1 MSNLSLMYRPSDKD
15 HSNYLGINVLAMP
28 FLVDFKSHHTAIY
41 PVAEQV
47 LFYLEGK
54 AGTYTPYTYAFNK
67 YAQNGYNNSAF
78 AGMFRFIMRVL
89 EHRNYEQPSFRIED
103 DIKFLAEELVEA
115 AVMDLWVR
123 EGQYQATATP
133 DEQAYAVSL
142 KDKAVNLFN
151 VSANHGYYQNSYRLK
166 LAEGEA
172 YPLTPELML
181 NAQGPVTIYPAGAKN
196 YINDGEFIKSQT
208 AMDLF
213 WANRHAEEAAHAL
226 KNFKPIIPSKKEIP
240 AHLIQI
246 DMTVSKQE
254 REALGNY
261 WEQAEDQL
269 EGALKMFMQNNPNIQ
284 PNPIKTSDVYALA
297 QQMAMQG
304 GNYMQPAMMP
314 VAGAVAPQMA
324 FPQAVAPQGIPMA
337 PMGMVQ
343 QPMSMYGQPV
353 MGMCMQPMVQ
363 QLPMGVPNG
372 MTPAQQQMLIQQ
384 QQAQGQLQNAQRPI
398 NPIQQQ
404 LLQNVPLQN
413 TPPSQHRMQMQPNS
427 VLARNAQAASMASAQ
442 VAPHQYVQPQMPVQ
456 QVQQP
461 PMQQYVQPQPPL
473 VANMYMAD
481 GSVGQVPLV
490 TGNLALAGS
499 AKEENVGQR
508 VITEQDLIA
517 PNPYAKQ
524 RKRYQ
529 ASREEYA
536 NNPTQKPV
544 ARTQV
549 NESAGKSEDPYFM
562 NGFKNYAGKGR
573 KKSHRVQVNTDAL
586 NQALMQQ
593 SQSGMTEAE
602 FEHQQWL
609 ARQQAMQA
617 QQQVVIQQQQQL
629 QSPVVPQVPQVQV
642 AVPETQEKLVSKPVK
657 HYAPF
662 AMANAMLEGKQDEVK
677 PIATSHLEMQNGEI
691 TQVIDSASD
700 DFVAATGFDAGAKVK
715 KWKRMWASDAVNF
728 GLPDEML
735 DKPLASI
742 MPTETLNAL
751 GIDANGQPITK
762 AFVVDVDE
770 DEMMEGVTYMET
782 RFSYKGK
789 RKVPVVR
796 EVVGICRM
804 RNLAKE
810 DTQPVPPTPSDKATN
825 KPVQVI
831 EPITQET
838 PATEVADIV
847 NQTVVDGD
855 EWAKVIATDNVAA
868 PVGHPNNP
876 NWAQG
881 NVPGGAF
888 AIDYDPRED
897 NGRSLIDVLMKEDY
911 DDFTPPAPGSWYTPA
926 SQANVPSPVV
936 DQPTPNTEK
945 VSEEDIPEVLREEI
959 FNEED
964 NDESVKEDKDEATD
978 TVVENTDDTVET
990 TSAEGD
996 EVVDEVESVD
1006 EFDPFADID
1015 NTGFKFKGHIT
1026 EYNDHLALVVEDE
1039 EAYPERV
1046 PLYGYRPNWW
1056 DDNKYGV
1063 FTHYLKRVFDSYLV
1077 YTETDGYRQI
1087 LVKRVEEIEVDEN
1100 LHMLPVLL
1108 NHADS
1113 LNVEERKLRDDEVNE
1128 RAKIEIETSEKL
1140 KQLQESEMLE
1150 YLQNKESLGAP
1161 VVVENFVLDTTIEG
1175 MLHDTHTRMLD
1186 AKRKE
1191 TNKDKHVFTFPYYL
1205 MRDFI
1210 HVEDIRKPMKE
1221 VLLEIDDVDE
1231 FVEWYHKYTKV
1242 IPGIIKT
1249 YINSMFTSEVNDV
1262 LKARLGMNIGVDNGI
1277 SDYDDLKDHLRT
1289 TKGDHYW
1296 EEIVKPLLDEWV
1308 TAFFIIPD
1316 DTITQAWFENAPEGE
1331 LENPENYYAGEVNTV
1346 LPAGVLT
1353 VAVDY
1358 SAEELGLDTI
1368 HKGQVILIQEGDFS
1382 FLISALQK
1390 VYRATEDVYQY
1401 VYLVTNDG
1409 FSFRVS
1415 KNVYNQNAFA
1425 LTSLNE
1431 L

>member
-1 MSNLSLMYRPSDKD
+1 MSNLQLMYRPSNQDN
-15 HSNYLGINVLAMP
+15 SNYLGINVLAMP

-115 AVMDLWVR
+115 AVMDLWIR
-123 EGQYQATATP
+123 EGQYQATATA

-151 VSANHGYYQNSYRLK
+151 ISANHGYYQNSYNLK
-166 LAEGEA
+166 LRDGEA

-181 NAQGPVTIYPAGAKN
+181 NAQVPVTLYPAGAKN
-196 YINDGEFIKSQT
+196 YINDGEFIKGQT

-254 REALGNY
+254 REALGDY

-269 EGALKMFMQNNPNIQ
+269 EGALKMFMQNNPGVT

-297 QQMAMQG
+297 QQMAMQE
-304 GNYMQPAMMP
+304 GNYIQQPMIPVVGAM
-314 VAGAVAPQMA
+314 APQMA
-324 FPQAVAPQGIPMA
+324 FPGAYPQMPVMQ

-343 QPMSMYGQPV
+343 QPIMQPM
-353 MGMCMQPMVQ
+353 MGMQPMQPMVQ
-363 QLPMGVPNG
+363 QMPMGAPNG
-372 MTPAQQQMLIQQ
+372 MTPTQQQMLIQQ
-384 QQAQGQLQNAQRPI
+384 QQAQGQLQNAQRPT

-442 VAPHQYVQPQMPVQ
+442 VAPQQQYVQQPM
-456 QVQQP
+456 VQQP
-461 PMQQYVQPQPPL
+461 PMQQYVQPQSPL

-499 AKEENVGQR
+499 VKEESVGQR
-508 VITEQDLIA
+508 VITEQDLVA
-517 PNPYAKQ
+517 SNPYAKQ

-536 NNPTQKPV
+536 NQPAQKPV

-573 KKSHRVQVNTDAL
+573 KKGHRVQVDADAL
-586 NQALMQQ
+586 NQALMHQ
-593 SQSGMTEAE
+593 SQSGMTQAE
-602 FEHQQWL
+602 YEHQQWL
-609 ARQQAMQA
+609 ARQQAA
-617 QQQVVIQQQQQL
+617 QQQAVAVPVVQQTIPQ
-629 QSPVVPQVPQVQV
+629 PVTVVPQVPVQVTQEQV

-804 RNLAKE
+804 RNLVKE
-810 DTQPVPPTPSDKATN
+810 ETQPVPPTPSDKPTAKT
-825 KPVQVI
+825 VQVI
-831 EPITQET
+831 VPVTQTEA
-838 PATEVADIV
+838 ATEVVDIV

-888 AIDYDPRED
+888 AIDYDPREN

-911 DDFTPPAPGSWYTPA
+911 DDYAAPAPGSWYTPA
-926 SQANVPSPVV
+926 NQATTTPVV
-936 DQPTPNTEK
+936 NQPTPDTEE
-945 VSEEDIPEVLREEI
+945 VSEEDIPEVLREETPSK
-959 FNEED
+959 ED
-964 NDESVKEDKDEATD
+964 NDESVKEDKDEPTVVEKATD
-978 TVVENTDDTVET
+978 TVVENTDDTV
-990 TSAEGD
+990 D
-996 EVVDEVESVD
+996 EVVDEGE
-1006 EFDPFADID
+1006 EAFDPFADID

-1026 EYNDHLALVVEDE
+1026 EYNDHLALVVGDE

-1113 LNVEERKLRDDEVNE
+1113 LSVEERKLRDDEVNE

-1231 FVEWYHKYTKV
+1231 FVEWYHKYAKV

-1353 VAVDY
+1353 VAIDY
-1358 SAEELGLDTI
+1358 SAEELGLDKI
-1368 HKGQVILIQEGDFS
+1368 HKGQVVLIQEGEFS

-1390 VYRATEDVYQY
+1390 VYRVTEDVYQY

-1425 LTSLNE
+1425 LTSQNE

>member
-1 MSNLSLMYRPSDKD
+1 MSNLQLMFRPSDKD
-15 HSNYLGINVLAMP
+15 HLNYLGINVLSMP
-28 FLVDFKSHHTAIY
+28 FLVDFKSHQTAIY

-54 AGTYTPYTYAFNK
+54 AATYTPYTYAFNK

-78 AGMFRFIMRVL
+78 AGMLRFIMRIL
-89 EHRNYEQPSFRIED
+89 EHRNQEQPSFRIED
-103 DIKFLAEELVEA
+103 DIKHLAEELVEA
-115 AVMDLWVR
+115 AVMDLWAR
-123 EGQYQATATP
+123 EGQYNATATP
-133 DEQAYAVSL
+133 DEHNYALSL
-142 KDKAVNLFN
+142 KDKATNLFN
-151 VSANHGYYQNSYRLK
+151 ISLRDKRYQNNIQTFINK
-166 LAEGEA
+166 GEG

-181 NAQGPVTIYPAGAKN
+181 NAQVPVTMYPAGAKN
-196 YINDGEFIKSQT
+196 WINDGEFIKGQT
-208 AMDLF
+208 AFDLF
-213 WANRHAEEAAHAL
+213 WANRQAVETAIAMQNA
-226 KNFKPIIPSKKEIP
+226 KPNYPTRSEIP
-240 AHLIQI
+240 AHLIRV
-246 DMTVSKQE
+246 DMNVPKKE
-254 REALGNY
+254 LEALGDY
-261 WEQAEDQL
+261 WDMAIEQL
-269 EGALKMFMQNNPNIQ
+269 EGELKMFMQNNPNIQ

-297 QQMAMQG
+297 QQMYAQG
-304 GNYMQPAMMP
+304 GNYMQPQMMS
-314 VAGAVAPQMA
+314 VAGAIAPQMA
-324 FPQAVAPQGIPMA
+324 FPQA
-337 PMGMVQ
+337 PMGYPQAMPQ
-343 QPMSMYGQPV
+343 
-353 MGMCMQPMVQ
+353 MGMMPQAMGMPMQPMMQ
-363 QLPMGVPNG
+363 PMTV
-372 MTPAQQQMLIQQ
+372 AQQQMLIQQ
-384 QQAQGQLQNAQRPI
+384 QQAQGQLQNARQPI
-398 NPIQQQ
+398 NPLQQQ

-427 VLARNAQAASMASAQ
+427 VLARNAQNASMASAQ
-442 VAPHQYVQPQMPVQ
+442 VAPQPYGQQYVQQPMMIQQQMPVQ
-456 QVQQP
+456 PQQ
-461 PMQQYVQPQPPL
+461 PL

-490 TGNLALAGS
+490 TGNLSLAGS
-499 AKEENVGQR
+499 VKEESVGQR
-508 VITEQDLIA
+508 VITEQDLIT

-544 ARTQV
+544 AKTQV
-549 NESAGKSEDPYFM
+549 NESAGKSEDPYFL

-573 KKSHRVQVNTDAL
+573 KKKHRVQVDTDAL

-602 FEHQQWL
+602 YGHQQWI
-609 ARQQAMQA
+609 ARQQAMQVQQTVPA
-617 QQQVVIQQQQQL
+617 QAVPVVQQ
-629 QSPVVPQVPQVQV
+629 PVVPMVPNVVPVAQEQV
-642 AVPETQEKLVSKPVK
+642 AVPVTEEKLVSKTVK

-691 TQVIDSASD
+691 TQVIDEASD
-700 DFVAATGFDAGAKVK
+700 SFVAATGFDAGAKVK

-751 GIDANGQPITK
+751 GVDANGQPITK

-770 DEMMEGVTYMET
+770 DEAMDGVHYMET

-804 RNLAKE
+804 RNVVKE
-810 DTQPVPPTPSDKATN
+810 DIKPVPPTPTPTVKAESVKAVTGT
-825 KPVQVI
+825 VV
-831 EPITQET
+831 
-838 PATEVADIV
+838 PAVEDLVK
-847 NQTVVDGD
+847 QTVVDGG
-855 EWAKVIATDNVAA
+855 EWSEVLATDNVAA
-868 PVGHPNNP
+868 PVGHPNDP
-876 NWAQG
+876 NWATKG
-881 NVPGGAF
+881 NGSF
-888 AIDYDPRED
+888 TIDYDPKD
-897 NGRSLIDVLMKEDY
+897 SSRSLIDVMMQEDY
-911 DDFTPPAPGSWYTPA
+911 DTPVLPAPGSWYTPA
-926 SQANVPSPVV
+926 GQATTSSPVIN
-936 DQPTPNTEK
+936 QPTPNAVDEIP
-945 VSEEDIPEVLREEI
+945 VEEDIPEVLRVETPSK
-959 FNEED
+959 ED
-964 NDESVKEDKDEATD
+964 NEESVKPEVRDTTDTVKATD
-978 TVVENTDDTVET
+978 VVENTDDTV
-990 TSAEGD
+990 D
-996 EVVDEVESVD
+996 EVVDEVDEAVD

-1015 NTGFKFKGHIT
+1015 NTGFKFKGHVT

-1077 YTETDGYRQI
+1077 YTETHGYQQI

-1113 LNVEERKLRDDEVNE
+1113 LSVEERKLRDDKVNE
-1128 RAKIEIETSEKL
+1128 LAKIEIETSEKL

-1150 YLQNKESLGAP
+1150 YLENKESLGVP
-1161 VVVENFVLDTTIEG
+1161 VVAENFVLDTTIEG

-1191 TNKDKHVFTFPYYL
+1191 NNKDKHVFTFPYYL

-1231 FVEWYHKYTKV
+1231 FVDWYHKYSKV

-1262 LKARLGMNIGVDNGI
+1262 LKARLGANMNVDNGI
-1277 SDYDDLKDHLRT
+1277 LDYEDLKDHLRLS
-1289 TKGDHYW
+1289 KGDHYW

-1308 TAFFIIPD
+1308 AAFFIIPD

-1331 LENPENYYAGEVNTV
+1331 IEHPEDYYAGEVNTV

-1353 VAVDY
+1353 VAIDY

-1390 VYRATEDVYQY
+1390 VYRTTEDVYQY

>member
-1 MSNLSLMYRPSDKD
+1 MSNLQLMYRPSNQDN
-15 HSNYLGINVLAMP
+15 SNYLGINVLAMP

-54 AGTYTPYTYAFNK
+54 VGTYTPYTYAFNK

-115 AVMDLWVR
+115 AVMDLWIR
-123 EGQYQATATP
+123 EGQYQATAKP

-151 VSANHGYYQNSYRLK
+151 ISANHGYYQNSYQLK
-166 LAEGEA
+166 LRDGEA

-181 NAQGPVTIYPAGAKN
+181 NAQVPVTLYPAGAKN
-196 YINDGEFIKSQT
+196 YINDGEFIKGQT

-254 REALGNY
+254 REALGDY

-269 EGALKMFMQNNPNIQ
+269 EGALKMFMQNNPGVT

-304 GNYMQPAMMP
+304 GNYIQQPMMP
-314 VAGAVAPQMA
+314 VAGTVAPQMA
-324 FPQAVAPQGIPMA
+324 FPGAYPQMPVMQ

-343 QPMSMYGQPV
+343 QPMMQPM
-353 MGMCMQPMVQ
+353 MGMQPMQPMVQ
-363 QLPMGVPNG
+363 QL
-372 MTPAQQQMLIQQ
+372 TPAQQQMLIQQ
-384 QQAQGQLQNAQRPI
+384 QQAQGQLQNAGRPI

-442 VAPHQYVQPQMPVQ
+442 VAPQQYVQPQMPVQ

-461 PMQQYVQPQPPL
+461 VIQQPL

-499 AKEENVGQR
+499 VKEENVGQR
-508 VITEQDLIA
+508 VITEQDLVA
-517 PNPYAKQ
+517 PNPYVKQ

-536 NNPTQKPV
+536 NQPTQKPV

-573 KKSHRVQVNTDAL
+573 KKGHRVQVDTDAL

-602 FEHQQWL
+602 YEHQQWL
-609 ARQQAMQA
+609 LRQEAIEAQLQVQQAQI
-617 QQQVVIQQQQQL
+617 QTQQLVQQVQI
-629 QSPVVPQVPQVQV
+629 

-700 DFVAATGFDAGAKVK
+700 DFVATTGFDAGAKVK

-728 GLPDEML
+728 GLPDDML

-810 DTQPVPPTPSDKATN
+810 ETQPVPPTPSDKATA

-831 EPITQET
+831 GSVTQTEA
-838 PATEVADIV
+838 ATEVADIV

-868 PVGHPNNP
+868 PVGPANNP

-911 DDFTPPAPGSWYTPA
+911 DDYAAPAPGSWYTPA
-926 SQANVPSPVV
+926 NQATTTPVV
-936 DQPTPNTEK
+936 NQPTPNTEA
-945 VSEEDIPEVLREEI
+945 EDIPEVLREETPSK
-959 FNEED
+959 ED
-964 NDESVKEDKDEATD
+964 NDELVKPETVNDTTEEVSEATD
-978 TVVENTDDTVET
+978 VVENTDDTV
-990 TSAEGD
+990 D
-996 EVVDEVESVD
+996 EAVDEVD

-1056 DDNKYGV
+1056 DDTKYGV

-1113 LNVEERKLRDDEVNE
+1113 LSVEERKFRDDEVNE

-1161 VVVENFVLDTTIEG
+1161 VVAENFVLDTTIEG

-1191 TNKDKHVFTFPYYL
+1191 SNKDKHVFTFPYYL

-1231 FVEWYHKYTKV
+1231 FVDWYHKYTKV

-1277 SDYDDLKDHLRT
+1277 GDYDDLKDHLRT

-1296 EEIVKPLLDEWV
+1296 DEIVKPLLDEWV

-1331 LENPENYYAGEVNTV
+1331 LENPEDYYAGEVNTV

-1368 HKGQVILIQEGDFS
+1368 HKGQLILIQEGDFS

-1390 VYRATEDVYQY
+1390 VYRTTEDVYQY

>member
-1 MSNLSLMYRPSDKD
+1 MSNLQLMYRPSNQDN
-15 HSNYLGINVLAMP
+15 SNYLGINVLSMP

-115 AVMDLWVR
+115 AVMDLWIR

-133 DEQAYAVSL
+133 DEQAYAFSL
-142 KDKAVNLFN
+142 KDKTVNLFN

-196 YINDGEFIKSQT
+196 YINDGEFIKGQT

-213 WANRHAEEAAHAL
+213 WANRHAEETAHAL

-246 DMTVSKQE
+246 DMSVSKQE
-254 REALGNY
+254 REALGDY

-269 EGALKMFMQNNPNIQ
+269 EGALKMFMQNNPGVT
-284 PNPIKTSDVYALA
+284 PNPIKTSEVYALA

-304 GNYMQPAMMP
+304 GNYIQQSMVPVVGAMAPQVTFPGAYQQMSVMQPM
-314 VAGAVAPQMA
+314 PQMA
-324 FPQAVAPQGIPMA
+324 
-337 PMGMVQ
+337 
-343 QPMSMYGQPV
+343 MYGQP
-353 MGMCMQPMVQ
+353 MAMQPMMQ

-442 VAPHQYVQPQMPVQ
+442 VAPQQQFMQPQQYVQPQMPVQ
-456 QVQQP
+456 P
-461 PMQQYVQPQPPL
+461 HPPL

-499 AKEENVGQR
+499 VKEESVGQR
-508 VITEQDLIA
+508 VITEQDLVA

-593 SQSGMTEAE
+593 ANSGMTQAE
-602 FEHQQWL
+602 YEHQQWL
-609 ARQQAMQA
+609 AHQQAMQV
-617 QQQVVIQQQQQL
+617 QQQVVQQV
-629 QSPVVPQVPQVQV
+629 PVVPQAQV
-642 AVPETQEKLVSKPVK
+642 AVPETQEKLVSKTVK

-691 TQVIDSASD
+691 TQVIDSASN

-728 GLPDEML
+728 GLPDDML

-770 DEMMEGVTYMET
+770 DEMLEDLDRMEVRHT
-782 RFSYKGK
+782 YKGK

-796 EVVGICRM
+796 EITAICRM
-804 RNLAKE
+804 RKLSKE
-810 DTQPVPPTPSDKATN
+810 DIKPVPPTPTKEHTKPVVVIGPVTEEIPATN
-825 KPVQVI
+825 VEDV
-831 EPITQET
+831 
-838 PATEVADIV
+838 V

-868 PVGHPNNP
+868 PVGPADNP

-881 NVPGGAF
+881 NVPGGSF
-888 AIDYDPRED
+888 ALDFDPREN

-911 DDFTPPAPGSWYTPA
+911 DDYTPPAPGSWYTPA
-926 SQANVPSPVV
+926 NQATATPVV
-936 DQPTPNTEK
+936 NQPTPNTAD
-945 VSEEDIPEVLREEI
+945 EDIPEVLREETPSK
-959 FNEED
+959 ED
-964 NDESVKEDKDEATD
+964 NDESVKEDKDETTD
-978 TVVENTDDTVET
+978 VVENTDD
-990 TSAEGD
+990 
-996 EVVDEVESVD
+996 VVDTVADAVD

-1015 NTGFKFKGHIT
+1015 NTGFKFKGQVT
-1026 EYNDHLALVVEDE
+1026 EYNDHLALIVEDE

-1046 PLYGYRPNWW
+1046 PLYGYRPTWW

-1113 LNVEERKLRDDEVNE
+1113 LSVEERKRRDEEVNE

-1161 VVVENFVLDTTIEG
+1161 VVAENFVLDTTIEG

-1186 AKRKE
+1186 AKRRE
-1191 TNKDKHVFTFPYYL
+1191 GSKDKHVFTFPYYL

-1231 FVEWYHKYTKV
+1231 FVDWYHKYTKV

-1262 LKARLGMNIGVDNGI
+1262 LKARLGANISVSNGI
-1277 SDYDDLKDHLRT
+1277 GDYDDLKDHLRT

-1331 LENPENYYAGEVNTV
+1331 LEHPEDYYAGEVNTV

-1358 SAEELGLDTI
+1358 SVEELGLDTI

>member
-1 MSNLSLMYRPSDKD
+1 MSNLQLMYRPSNQDN
-15 HSNYLGINVLAMP
+15 SNYLGINVLAMP

-47 LFYLEGK
+47 LLYLEGK

-115 AVMDLWVR
+115 AVMDLWIR

-196 YINDGEFIKSQT
+196 YINDGEFIKGQT

-213 WANRHAEEAAHAL
+213 WANRHAEETARAL

-246 DMTVSKQE
+246 DMSVSKQE
-254 REALGNY
+254 REALGDY

-269 EGALKMFMQNNPNIQ
+269 EGALKMFMQNNPGVT

-304 GNYMQPAMMP
+304 GNYMPQGMVP
-314 VAGAVAPQMA
+314 VAGAVTPQMA
-324 FPQAVAPQGIPMA
+324 YPQMGMSMGAPNSMPMQPMA
-337 PMGMVQ
+337 
-343 QPMSMYGQPV
+343 MYGQPV
-353 MGMCMQPMVQ
+353 MGMQPMTMQ
-363 QLPMGVPNG
+363 QMS

-384 QQAQGQLQNAQRPI
+384 QQAQGQLQNVSQRPI

-404 LLQNVPLQN
+404 LLQNVPLTN
-413 TPPSQHRMQMQPNS
+413 LPPTQHRMQMQPNS
-427 VLARNAQAASMASAQ
+427 VLARNTQAASMASAQ
-442 VAPHQYVQPQMPVQ
+442 VAP
-456 QVQQP
+456 
-461 PMQQYVQPQPPL
+461 QQYVQPMQSQMQQFVQPQQLPQQPL

-499 AKEENVGQR
+499 VKEESVGQR
-508 VITEQDLIA
+508 VITEQDLVA

-573 KKSHRVQVNTDAL
+573 KKSHRVQVNTDVL

-593 SQSGMTEAE
+593 ANSGMTEAE

-609 ARQQAMQA
+609 ARQQTMQA
-617 QQQVVIQQQQQL
+617 QQQVVQQPVVAQ
-629 QSPVVPQVPQVQV
+629 PVVPQAQV
-642 AVPETQEKLVSKPVK
+642 AVPETQEKLVSKTVK

-700 DFVAATGFDAGAKVK
+700 DFVATTGFDAGAKVK
-715 KWKRMWASDAVNF
+715 KWKRMWTSDAVNF

-770 DEMMEGVTYMET
+770 DEMMEGVNYMET

-810 DTQPVPPTPSDKATN
+810 DTQPVPPTPTKEHT
-825 KPVQVI
+825 KPVVVI
-831 EPITQET
+831 GPVTQTEA
-838 PATEVADIV
+838 ATEVADIV

-855 EWAKVIATDNVAA
+855 EWAKVITTDNVAS

-881 NVPGGAF
+881 NVPGGSF
-888 AIDYDPRED
+888 ALDFDPRED

-911 DDFTPPAPGSWYTPA
+911 DDYTPPAPGSWYTPA
-926 SQANVPSPVV
+926 NQANTTPVV
-936 DQPTPNTEK
+936 NQPTPNTD
-945 VSEEDIPEVLREEI
+945 EEDIPEVLREETPSK
-959 FNEED
+959 ED
-964 NDESVKEDKDEATD
+964 NDESVKPDVVNDTTDTVEAATD
-978 TVVENTDDTVET
+978 VVENTDDTVET

-996 EVVDEVESVD
+996 EVVDEVD
-1006 EFDPFADID
+1006 TFDPFADID
-1015 NTGFKFKGHIT
+1015 NTGFKFKGQIT

-1087 LVKRVEEIEVDEN
+1087 LVKRVEEIEMDEN

-1113 LNVEERKLRDDEVNE
+1113 LSVEERKRRDEEVNE

-1161 VVVENFVLDTTIEG
+1161 VVAENFVLDTTIEG

-1231 FVEWYHKYTKV
+1231 FVDWYHKYTKV

-1331 LENPENYYAGEVNTV
+1331 LENPEDYYAGEVNTV

-1425 LTSLNE
+1425 LTSQNE

>member
-47 LFYLEGK
+47 LLYLEGK

-115 AVMDLWVR
+115 AVMDLWIR

-133 DEQAYAVSL
+133 QEQAYAVSL

-196 YINDGEFIKSQT
+196 YINDGEFIKGQT

-213 WANRHAEEAAHAL
+213 WTNRHAEETAHAL

-246 DMTVSKQE
+246 DMSVSKQE
-254 REALGNY
+254 REALGDY
-261 WEQAEDQL
+261 WEMAEDQL
-269 EGALKMFMQNNPNIQ
+269 EGALKMFMQNNPGVT

-304 GNYMQPAMMP
+304 GNYIQPAMMPNGVTPQGMMP

-324 FPQAVAPQGIPMA
+324 YPGAYPQMPVIQPMS
-337 PMGMVQ
+337 PMGM
-343 QPMSMYGQPV
+343 P
-353 MGMCMQPMVQ
+353 MQPMAMQ
-363 QLPMGVPNG
+363 QMP

-384 QQAQGQLQNAQRPI
+384 QQAQGQLQNVSQRPI

-404 LLQNVPLQN
+404 LLQNVPLTN
-413 TPPSQHRMQMQPNS
+413 LPPTQHRMQMQPNS

-442 VAPHQYVQPQMPVQ
+442 VAPQQQYMQQPQMPVQ
-456 QVQQP
+456 
-461 PMQQYVQPQPPL
+461 QQYVQPQPPL

-499 AKEENVGQR
+499 AKEESVGQR
-508 VITEQDLIA
+508 VITERDLIA

-573 KKSHRVQVNTDAL
+573 KKGHRVQVNTDAL

-593 SQSGMTEAE
+593 ANSGMTEAE

-609 ARQQAMQA
+609 ARQQV
-617 QQQVVIQQQQQL
+617 QQQVVQQ
-629 QSPVVPQVPQVQV
+629 PVVVQPVVPQVQV
-642 AVPETQEKLVSKPVK
+642 AVPETQEKLVSKTVK

-662 AMANAMLEGKQDEVK
+662 AMVNAMLEGKQDEVK

-691 TQVIDSASD
+691 TQVIDSASN

-715 KWKRMWASDAVNF
+715 KWKRMWVSDAVNF

-762 AFVVDVDE
+762 AFVVNVDE
-770 DEMMEGVTYMET
+770 DEMLEDLDRMEVRHT
-782 RFSYKGK
+782 YKGK

-796 EVVGICRM
+796 EITAICRM
-804 RNLAKE
+804 RKLGKE
-810 DTQPVPPTPSDKATN
+810 DIKPVPPTPSKAAT
-825 KPVQVI
+825 KPVVVI
-831 EPITQET
+831 GPVTEEI
-838 PATEVADIV
+838 PATTVEDVV

-868 PVGHPNNP
+868 PVGPANNP

-881 NVPGGAF
+881 NVPGGSF
-888 AIDYDPRED
+888 ALDFDPRED

-911 DDFTPPAPGSWYTPA
+911 DDYTPPAPGSWYTPA

-936 DQPTPNTEK
+936 DQPTPDTAEA
-945 VSEEDIPEVLREEI
+945 SEEDIPEVLREET

-964 NDESVKEDKDEATD
+964 NDESVKEDKDASTMVEKATD
-978 TVVENTDDTVET
+978 VVENTDDTV
-990 TSAEGD
+990 D
-996 EVVDEVESVD
+996 EVMDEVD

-1015 NTGFKFKGHIT
+1015 NTGFKFKGQVT
-1026 EYNDHLALVVEDE
+1026 EYNDHLALIVEDE

-1046 PLYGYRPNWW
+1046 PLYGYRPTWW

-1113 LNVEERKLRDDEVNE
+1113 LSVEERKRRDEEVNE

-1161 VVVENFVLDTTIEG
+1161 VVAENFVLDTTIEG

-1186 AKRKE
+1186 AKRRE
-1191 TNKDKHVFTFPYYL
+1191 GNKDKHVFTFPYYL

-1210 HVEDIRKPMKE
+1210 HVEDIRAPMKE
-1221 VLLEIDDVDE
+1221 VLKEIDDVDE
-1231 FVEWYHKYTKV
+1231 FVEWYHKYAKV

-1249 YINSMFTSEVNDV
+1249 YINSMFTAEINDV
-1262 LKARLGMNIGVDNGI
+1262 LKARLGANITVSNGI
-1277 SDYDDLKDHLRT
+1277 GDYDDLKDHLRM

-1308 TAFFIIPD
+1308 AAFFIIPD
-1316 DTITQAWFENAPEGE
+1316 DTITQAWFENASEGE

-1353 VAVDY
+1353 VAIDY

-1368 HKGQVILIQEGDFS
+1368 HKGQVVLIQEGEFS

-1390 VYRATEDVYQY
+1390 VYRVTEDVYQY

>member
-1 MSNLSLMYRPSDKD
+1 MSNLQLMYRPSNQDN
-15 HSNYLGINVLAMP
+15 SNYLGINVLAMP

-115 AVMDLWVR
+115 AVMDLWIR

-181 NAQGPVTIYPAGAKN
+181 NAQVPVTLYPTGAKN
-196 YINDGEFIKSQT
+196 YINDGEFIKGQT

-213 WANRHAEEAAHAL
+213 WANRHTEETAHAL

-254 REALGNY
+254 REALGDY

-297 QQMAMQG
+297 QQIAMQG
-304 GNYMQPAMMP
+304 GNYIQQPMMP

-324 FPQAVAPQGIPMA
+324 FPGAYPQMPMA

-343 QPMSMYGQPV
+343 QPIAMYGQS
-353 MGMCMQPMVQ
+353 MAMQPMQ
-363 QLPMGVPNG
+363 MGVPQG

-442 VAPHQYVQPQMPVQ
+442 VAPQQYVQPQTPVQ
-456 QVQQP
+456 QE
-461 PMQQYVQPQPPL
+461 YVQPQPPL

-499 AKEENVGQR
+499 VKEESVGQR
-508 VITEQDLIA
+508 VITEQDLVA

-602 FEHQQWL
+602 YEHQQWL
-609 ARQQAMQA
+609 ARQQATQAAMQQPVVVPVV
-617 QQQVVIQQQQQL
+617 QQTIPQPL
-629 QSPVVPQVPQVQV
+629 TVVPQVPVQVAQEQV

-700 DFVAATGFDAGAKVK
+700 DFVATTGFDAGAKVK

-804 RNLAKE
+804 RNLTKE
-810 DTQPVPPTPSDKATN
+810 DTQPVPPTPSDKATA

-831 EPITQET
+831 GPVTQET

-868 PVGHPNNP
+868 PVGPANNP

-911 DDFTPPAPGSWYTPA
+911 DDYAAPAPGSWYTPA
-926 SQANVPSPVV
+926 NQATTTPVV
-936 DQPTPNTEK
+936 NQPTPDTEA
-945 VSEEDIPEVLREEI
+945 DIPEVLREGAPSK
-959 FNEED
+959 ED
-964 NDESVKEDKDEATD
+964 NAESVKEDKDEPTEVEKATD
-978 TVVENTDDTVET
+978 VVENTDD
-990 TSAEGD
+990 
-996 EVVDEVESVD
+996 VVDTVVD
-1006 EFDPFADID
+1006 VVDTKEEFDPFVDID
-1015 NTGFKFKGHIT
+1015 NTGFKFKGQVT
-1026 EYNDHLALVVEDE
+1026 EYNDHLALIVEDE

-1046 PLYGYRPNWW
+1046 PLYGYRPQWW

-1113 LNVEERKLRDDEVNE
+1113 LSVEERKHRDEEVNE

-1150 YLQNKESLGAP
+1150 YLQNKESLGTP
-1161 VVVENFVLDTTIEG
+1161 VVAENFVLDTTIEG

-1186 AKRKE
+1186 AKRRE
-1191 TNKDKHVFTFPYYL
+1191 GNKDKHVFTFPYYL

-1210 HVEDIRKPMKE
+1210 HVEDIRTPMKE
-1221 VLLEIDDVDE
+1221 VLKEIDDVDE
-1231 FVEWYHKYTKV
+1231 FVEWYHKYAKV

-1249 YINSMFTSEVNDV
+1249 YINSMFTAEINDV
-1262 LKARLGMNIGVDNGI
+1262 LKARLGANINVDNGI
-1277 SDYDDLKDHLRT
+1277 GDYDDLKDHLRM

-1308 TAFFIIPD
+1308 AAFFIIPD

>member
-28 FLVDFKSHHTAIY
+28 FLVDFKSHHTTIY

-47 LFYLEGK
+47 LLYLEGK
-54 AGTYTPYTYAFNK
+54 AGIYTPYTYAFNK

-151 VSANHGYYQNSYRLK
+151 ISANHGYYQNSYRLK

-196 YINDGEFIKSQT
+196 YINDGEFIKGQT

-213 WANRHAEEAAHAL
+213 WANRHAEETAIAL

-246 DMTVSKQE
+246 DMSVSKQV
-254 REALGNY
+254 REALGDY
-261 WEQAEDQL
+261 WEMAEDQL
-269 EGALKMFMQNNPNIQ
+269 EGALKMFMQNNPGVT
-284 PNPIKTSDVYALA
+284 PNPIKTSEVYALA

-304 GNYMQPAMMP
+304 GNYIQPAMVP
-314 VAGAVAPQMA
+314 VAGGMAPQMA
-324 FPQAVAPQGIPMA
+324 FPQ
-337 PMGMVQ
+337 MGM
-343 QPMSMYGQPV
+343 QPMPMYGQPV
-353 MGMCMQPMVQ
+353 MAMGGMSPMQPMAMQ
-363 QLPMGVPNG
+363 PMP

-404 LLQNVPLQN
+404 LLQNVPLTN
-413 TPPSQHRMQMQPNS
+413 LPPTQHRMQMQPNS

-442 VAPHQYVQPQMPVQ
+442 VAPQQCIQPQMQQQYVQQPQLT
-456 QVQQP
+456 
-461 PMQQYVQPQPPL
+461 QPQPPL

-499 AKEENVGQR
+499 AKEESVGQR

-573 KKSHRVQVNTDAL
+573 KKGHRVQVNTDVL

-593 SQSGMTEAE
+593 ANSGMSEAE

-609 ARQQAMQA
+609 LRQEEIEAQLQVQQAQ
-617 QQQVVIQQQQQL
+617 IQTQQL
-629 QSPVVPQVPQVQV
+629 VQQVQV
-642 AVPETQEKLVSKPVK
+642 AVPETQEKLVSKTVK

-691 TQVIDSASD
+691 TQVIDSASN

-715 KWKRMWASDAVNF
+715 KWKRMWTSDAVNF

-770 DEMMEGVTYMET
+770 DEMLKDLDIMEVRHT
-782 RFSYKGK
+782 YKGK

-796 EVVGICRM
+796 EITAICRM
-804 RNLAKE
+804 RKLVKE
-810 DTQPVPPTPSDKATN
+810 DIKPVPPTPTKEHTKPVVVIGPVTEEIPATN
-825 KPVQVI
+825 VEDV
-831 EPITQET
+831 
-838 PATEVADIV
+838 V

-868 PVGHPNNP
+868 PVGPANNP

-881 NVPGGAF
+881 NVPGGSF
-888 AIDYDPRED
+888 ALDFDPRED

-911 DDFTPPAPGSWYTPA
+911 DDYTPPAPGSWYTPA
-926 SQANVPSPVV
+926 SQANTTPVV
-936 DQPTPNTEK
+936 DQPTPDTEADEIP
-945 VSEEDIPEVLREEI
+945 VEDIPEVLREETPSK
-959 FNEED
+959 ED
-964 NDESVKEDKDEATD
+964 NEESVKEDKDEPTEVDSDEAI
-978 TVVENTDDTVET
+978 ENTDDTVDTVADEV
-990 TSAEGD
+990 
-996 EVVDEVESVD
+996 EVVDT
-1006 EFDPFADID
+1006 FDPFADID

-1046 PLYGYRPNWW
+1046 PLYGYRPTWW

-1113 LNVEERKLRDDEVNE
+1113 LSVEERKRRDEEVNE

-1150 YLQNKESLGAP
+1150 YLQNKESLGVP
-1161 VVVENFVLDTTIEG
+1161 VVAENFVLDTTIEG

-1191 TNKDKHVFTFPYYL
+1191 NNKDKHVFTFPYYL

-1231 FVEWYHKYTKV
+1231 FVDWYHKYSKV

-1262 LKARLGMNIGVDNGI
+1262 LKARLGANMNVDNGI
-1277 SDYDDLKDHLRT
+1277 LDYEDLKDHLRLS
-1289 TKGDHYW
+1289 KGDHYW

-1308 TAFFIIPD
+1308 AAFFIIPD

-1331 LENPENYYAGEVNTV
+1331 IEHPEDYYAGEVNTV

-1353 VAVDY
+1353 VAIDY

-1368 HKGQVILIQEGDFS
+1368 HKGQVVLIQEGDFS

-1390 VYRATEDVYQY
+1390 VYRVTEDVYQY

-1415 KNVYNQNAFA
+1415 KNVYNQNAFT

>member
-47 LFYLEGK
+47 LLYLEGK

-115 AVMDLWVR
+115 AVMDLWIR

-133 DEQAYAVSL
+133 QEQAYAVSL

-166 LAEGEA
+166 LRDGEA

-196 YINDGEFIKSQT
+196 YINDGEFIKGQT

-213 WANRHAEEAAHAL
+213 WANRHAEETAHAL

-246 DMTVSKQE
+246 DMSVSKQE
-254 REALGNY
+254 REALGDY
-261 WEQAEDQL
+261 WEMAEDQL
-269 EGALKMFMQNNPNIQ
+269 EGALKMFMQNNPGVT

-304 GNYMQPAMMP
+304 GNYIQQPMMLNGVTPQGMMP
-314 VAGAVAPQMA
+314 VAGVMGQQMA
-324 FPQAVAPQGIPMA
+324 FPGAYPQMPVMQPA
-337 PMGMVQ
+337 MPMGM
-343 QPMSMYGQPV
+343 S
-353 MGMCMQPMVQ
+353 MQPMMQ
-363 QLPMGVPNG
+363 A

-404 LLQNVPLQN
+404 LLQNFPLTN
-413 TPPSQHRMQMQPNS
+413 LPPTQHRMQMQPNS
-427 VLARNAQAASMASAQ
+427 VLACNAQAASMASAQ
-442 VAPHQYVQPQMPVQ
+442 VAPQQQYMQQPQMPVQ
-456 QVQQP
+456 QPVIQQ
-461 PMQQYVQPQPPL
+461 PL

-499 AKEENVGQR
+499 AKEESVGQR

-573 KKSHRVQVNTDAL
+573 KKGHRVQVNTDAL

-593 SQSGMTEAE
+593 ANSGMTEAE

-609 ARQQAMQA
+609 VRQQAQQLQLQQQAMQA
-617 QQQVVIQQQQQL
+617 QQQVV
-629 QSPVVPQVPQVQV
+629 PQAQV
-642 AVPETQEKLVSKPVK
+642 AVPETQEKLVSKTVK

-691 TQVIDSASD
+691 TQVIDSASN

-770 DEMMEGVTYMET
+770 DEMLEGLDLMEVRHT
-782 RFSYKGK
+782 YKGK

-796 EVVGICRM
+796 EITAICRM
-804 RNLAKE
+804 RKLTKE
-810 DTQPVPPTPSDKATN
+810 DIKPVPPTSMITETTTTRADIDGVSAEVVSEVSV
-825 KPVQVI
+825 PVVL
-831 EPITQET
+831 P
-838 PATEVADIV
+838 VSADIV

-868 PVGHPNNP
+868 PVGPANNP

-881 NVPGGAF
+881 NVPGGSF
-888 AIDYDPRED
+888 TLDFDPRED

-911 DDFTPPAPGSWYTPA
+911 DDYTPPAPGSWYTPA

-936 DQPTPNTEK
+936 DQPTPDTEE
-945 VSEEDIPEVLREEI
+945 VSEEDIPEVLREETPSK
-959 FNEED
+959 ED
-964 NDESVKEDKDEATD
+964 NDESVKTDKDTPTD
-978 TVVENTDDTVET
+978 TVVENTDDTV
-990 TSAEGD
+990 D
-996 EVVDEVESVD
+996 EVVDEVDEFEEES
-1006 EFDPFADID
+1006 FDPFADID
-1015 NTGFKFKGHIT
+1015 NTGFKFKGQVT
-1026 EYNDHLALVVEDE
+1026 EYNDHLALIVEDE

-1046 PLYGYRPNWW
+1046 PLYGYRPTWW

-1113 LNVEERKLRDDEVNE
+1113 LSVEERKRRDEEVNE

-1161 VVVENFVLDTTIEG
+1161 VVAENFVLDTTIEG

-1186 AKRKE
+1186 AKRRE
-1191 TNKDKHVFTFPYYL
+1191 GNKDKHVFTFPYYL

-1210 HVEDIRKPMKE
+1210 HVEDIRTPMKE
-1221 VLLEIDDVDE
+1221 VLKEIDDVDE

-1249 YINSMFTSEVNDV
+1249 YINSMFTAEINDV
-1262 LKARLGMNIGVDNGI
+1262 LKARLGANITVSNGI
-1277 SDYDDLKDHLRT
+1277 GDYDDLKDHLRM

-1308 TAFFIIPD
+1308 AAFFIIPD

-1331 LENPENYYAGEVNTV
+1331 LENPEDYYAAEVNTV

-1353 VAVDY
+1353 VAIDY

-1368 HKGQVILIQEGDFS
+1368 HKGQVVLIQEGEFS

-1390 VYRATEDVYQY
+1390 VYRVTEDVYQY

-1425 LTSLNE
+1425 LTSQNE

>member
-1 MSNLSLMYRPSDKD
+1 MSNLQLMYRPSNQDN
-15 HSNYLGINVLAMP
+15 SNYLGINVLAMP

-78 AGMFRFIMRVL
+78 VGMFRFIMRVL
-89 EHRNYEQPSFRIED
+89 EHRNFEQPSFRIED

-115 AVMDLWVR
+115 AVMDLWIR

-196 YINDGEFIKSQT
+196 YINDGEFIKGQT

-213 WANRHAEEAAHAL
+213 WANRRAEETAHAL

-254 REALGNY
+254 REALGDY

-269 EGALKMFMQNNPNIQ
+269 EGALKMFMQNNPGVM

-304 GNYMQPAMMP
+304 GNYMPQGMVP
-314 VAGAVAPQMA
+314 VAGAMAPQMT
-324 FPQAVAPQGIPMA
+324 FPQAVVPQGMPMV

-343 QPMSMYGQPV
+343 QPMVYGQP
-353 MGMCMQPMVQ
+353 MMQA
-363 QLPMGVPNG
+363 

-427 VLARNAQAASMASAQ
+427 VLARNTQAASMASAQ
-442 VAPHQYVQPQMPVQ
+442 VAPQQYVQPQMPVQ
-456 QVQQP
+456 QVQQ
-461 PMQQYVQPQPPL
+461 QYVQQPQLTQPQPPL

-481 GSVGQVPLV
+481 GSVGQVSLV

-499 AKEENVGQR
+499 AKEENVGPR
-508 VITEQDLIA
+508 VITEQDLVA

-536 NNPTQKPV
+536 NQSTQKPV

-573 KKSHRVQVNTDAL
+573 KKGHRVQVDTDAL

-593 SQSGMTEAE
+593 SQSGMTEDE
-602 FEHQQWL
+602 YEHQQWL
-609 ARQQAMQA
+609 ARQQAAQA
-617 QQQVVIQQQQQL
+617 QAVAVVQQTIPQPVT
-629 QSPVVPQVPQVQV
+629 VVPQVPVQVAQEQV

-691 TQVIDSASD
+691 TQVIDSASN
-700 DFVAATGFDAGAKVK
+700 DFVATTGFDAGAKVK

-770 DEMMEGVTYMET
+770 DEMMEDVTYMET

-804 RNLAKE
+804 RKLGKE
-810 DTQPVPPTPSDKATN
+810 DIKPVPPTPSDKATD

-831 EPITQET
+831 EPVTQET
-838 PATEVADIV
+838 PATNVADIV

-868 PVGHPNNP
+868 PVGPANNP

-911 DDFTPPAPGSWYTPA
+911 DDYAAPAPGSWYTPA
-926 SQANVPSPVV
+926 NQATTTPVV
-936 DQPTPNTEK
+936 NQPTPTTEE
-945 VSEEDIPEVLREEI
+945 VSEEDIPEVLRDTTPLREETPSK
-959 FNEED
+959 ED
-964 NDESVKEDKDEATD
+964 NVESVKEDKDEP
-978 TVVENTDDTVET
+978 TVVMENTDDTV
-990 TSAEGD
+990 D
-996 EVVDEVESVD
+996 EVVDEVDIDAIDTEVVD

-1113 LNVEERKLRDDEVNE
+1113 LSVEERKLRDDEVNE

-1191 TNKDKHVFTFPYYL
+1191 SNKDKHVFTFPYYL

-1262 LKARLGMNIGVDNGI
+1262 LKARLGTNISVSNGI
-1277 SDYDDLKDHLRT
+1277 GDYDDLKDHIRT
-1289 TKGDHYW
+1289 SKGDHYW
-1296 EEIVKPLLDEWV
+1296 DEIVKPLLDEWV
-1308 TAFFIIPD
+1308 AAFFIIPD

>member
-1 MSNLSLMYRPSDKD
+1 MSNLQLMYRPSNQDN
-15 HSNYLGINVLAMP
+15 SNYLGINVLAMP

-115 AVMDLWVR
+115 AVMDLWIR

-151 VSANHGYYQNSYRLK
+151 ISANHGYYQNSYQLK
-166 LAEGEA
+166 LRDGEA
-172 YPLTPELML
+172 CPLTPELML
-181 NAQGPVTIYPAGAKN
+181 NAQGPVTLYPAGAKN
-196 YINDGEFIKSQT
+196 YINDGEFIKGQT

-254 REALGNY
+254 REALGDY

-269 EGALKMFMQNNPNIQ
+269 EGALKMFMQNNPGVMS
-284 PNPIKTSDVYALA
+284 NPIKTSDVYTLA

-304 GNYMQPAMMP
+304 GNYMPQPMMPNGVTPQGMIP

-324 FPQAVAPQGIPMA
+324 FPQAVAPQAYQQMPVMQPIPMMQ
-337 PMGMVQ
+337 PMGM
-343 QPMSMYGQPV
+343 
-353 MGMCMQPMVQ
+353 MGMQPMQPMVQ
-363 QLPMGVPNG
+363 QL
-372 MTPAQQQMLIQQ
+372 TPAQQQMLIQQ
-384 QQAQGQLQNAQRPI
+384 QQAQGQLQNAGRPI

-413 TPPSQHRMQMQPNS
+413 TPPSQHHMQMQPNS

-442 VAPHQYVQPQMPVQ
+442 VAPQQYIQPQMQQFVQPQQLSQ
-456 QVQQP
+456 Q
-461 PMQQYVQPQPPL
+461 PL

-499 AKEENVGQR
+499 AKEESVGKR
-508 VITEQDLIA
+508 VITEQDLVE

-536 NNPTQKPV
+536 NNPAQKPV

-562 NGFKNYAGKGR
+562 NGFRNYAGKGR
-573 KKSHRVQVNTDAL
+573 KKGHRVQVDTDAL

-602 FEHQQWL
+602 YEHQQWL

-617 QQQVVIQQQQQL
+617 QQQQVVQQV
-629 QSPVVPQVPQVQV
+629 PVVPQAQV
-642 AVPETQEKLVSKPVK
+642 AVPETQEKLVSKTVK

-700 DFVAATGFDAGAKVK
+700 DFVATTGFDAGAKVK

-810 DTQPVPPTPSDKATN
+810 DTQPVPPTPSDKSTA

-831 EPITQET
+831 APVTQTET
-838 PATEVADIV
+838 ATEVADIV
-847 NQTVVDGD
+847 KQTVVDGD

-868 PVGHPNNP
+868 PVGPANNP

-911 DDFTPPAPGSWYTPA
+911 DDYAPPAPGSWYTPA
-926 SQANVPSPVV
+926 NQATTTPVV
-936 DQPTPNTEK
+936 NQPTPNTD
-945 VSEEDIPEVLREEI
+945 EDIPEVLREETPSK
-959 FNEED
+959 ED
-964 NDESVKEDKDEATD
+964 NDESVKPDVNSDTTEEVSEATG
-978 TVVENTDDTVET
+978 VVENTDDTV
-990 TSAEGD
+990 D
-996 EVVDEVESVD
+996 EVVDEVD
-1006 EFDPFADID
+1006 EFNPFADID

-1113 LNVEERKLRDDEVNE
+1113 LSVEERKLRDDEVNE

-1191 TNKDKHVFTFPYYL
+1191 SNKDKHVFTFPYYL

-1231 FVEWYHKYTKV
+1231 FVDWYHKYTKV

-1296 EEIVKPLLDEWV
+1296 DEIVKPLLDEWV
-1308 TAFFIIPD
+1308 AAFFIIPD

-1368 HKGQVILIQEGDFS
+1368 HKGQLILIQEGDFS

>member
-1 MSNLSLMYRPSDKD
+1 MSNLQLMYRPSNQDN
-15 HSNYLGINVLAMP
+15 SNYLGINVLAMP

-54 AGTYTPYTYAFNK
+54 AGTYTSYTYAFNK

-115 AVMDLWVR
+115 AVMDLWIR

-151 VSANHGYYQNSYRLK
+151 ISANHGYYQNSYQLK
-166 LAEGEA
+166 LRDGEA

-181 NAQGPVTIYPAGAKN
+181 NAQTPVTLYPAGAKN
-196 YINDGEFIKSQT
+196 YINDGEFIKGQT

-246 DMTVSKQE
+246 DMTVTKQE
-254 REALGNY
+254 REALGDY

-304 GNYMQPAMMP
+304 GNYIQQPMMPNCVTPQGMMP
-314 VAGAVAPQMA
+314 VAGGMAPQMTY
-324 FPQAVAPQGIPMA
+324 PQ
-337 PMGMVQ
+337 MGM
-343 QPMSMYGQPV
+343 QPIAMGMYGQPV
-353 MGMCMQPMVQ
+353 MGMQPMQ
-363 QLPMGVPNG
+363 QMP

-384 QQAQGQLQNAQRPI
+384 QQAQGQLQNVSQRPI

-404 LLQNVPLQN
+404 LLQNVPLTN
-413 TPPSQHRMQMQPNS
+413 LPPTQHRMQMQPNS

-442 VAPHQYVQPQMPVQ
+442 VAPQQQYMQQPQMPVQ
-456 QVQQP
+456 
-461 PMQQYVQPQPPL
+461 QQYVQPQPPL

-499 AKEENVGQR
+499 AKEESVGQR

-573 KKSHRVQVNTDAL
+573 KKGHRVQVNTDAL

-593 SQSGMTEAE
+593 ANSGMTEAE

-609 ARQQAMQA
+609 ARQQPVVA
-617 QQQVVIQQQQQL
+617 Q
-629 QSPVVPQVPQVQV
+629 PVVPQAQV
-642 AVPETQEKLVSKPVK
+642 AVPETQEKLVSKTVK

-691 TQVIDSASD
+691 TQVIDSASN

-715 KWKRMWASDAVNF
+715 KWKRMWTSDAVNF

-770 DEMMEGVTYMET
+770 DEMLEGLDLMEVRHT
-782 RFSYKGK
+782 YKGK
-789 RKVPVVR
+789 RKVPLVR
-796 EVVGICRM
+796 EITAICRM
-804 RNLAKE
+804 RKLDKE
-810 DTQPVPPTPSDKATN
+810 DIKPVPPTPTKEHT
-825 KPVQVI
+825 KPVVVI
-831 EPITQET
+831 GPVTEEI
-838 PATEVADIV
+838 PATDVEDVV

-868 PVGHPNNP
+868 PVGPANNP

-881 NVPGGAF
+881 NVPGGSF
-888 AIDYDPRED
+888 ALDFDPRKD

-911 DDFTPPAPGSWYTPA
+911 DDYTPPAPGSWYTPA

-936 DQPTPNTEK
+936 DQPTPDTA
-945 VSEEDIPEVLREEI
+945 EDIPEVLREET

-964 NDESVKEDKDEATD
+964 NDESVKEDRDEATEVAPTEVEKATD
-978 TVVENTDDTVET
+978 VVENTDDTVET
-990 TSAEGD
+990 TSGEGD
-996 EVVDEVESVD
+996 EVVDEVD

-1015 NTGFKFKGHIT
+1015 NTGFKFKGQVT
-1026 EYNDHLALVVEDE
+1026 EYNDHLALIVEDE

-1046 PLYGYRPNWW
+1046 PLYGYRPQWW

-1113 LNVEERKLRDDEVNE
+1113 LSVEERKRRDEEVNE

-1161 VVVENFVLDTTIEG
+1161 VVAENFVLDTTIEG

-1186 AKRKE
+1186 AKRRE
-1191 TNKDKHVFTFPYYL
+1191 GNKDKHVFTFPYYL

-1210 HVEDIRKPMKE
+1210 HVEDIRTPMKE
-1221 VLLEIDDVDE
+1221 VLKEIDDVDE
-1231 FVEWYHKYTKV
+1231 FVEWYHKYAKV

-1277 SDYDDLKDHLRT
+1277 GDYDDLKDHLRM

-1308 TAFFIIPD
+1308 AAFFIIPD

-1331 LENPENYYAGEVNTV
+1331 LENPEDYYAAEVNTV

>member
-1 MSNLSLMYRPSDKD
+1 MSNLQLMYRPSNQDN
-15 HSNYLGINVLAMP
+15 SNYLGINVLAMP

-89 EHRNYEQPSFRIED
+89 EHRNFEQPSFRIED

-115 AVMDLWVR
+115 AVMDLWIR

-151 VSANHGYYQNSYRLK
+151 ISANHGYYQNSYQLK
-166 LAEGEA
+166 LRDGEA

-181 NAQGPVTIYPAGAKN
+181 NAQVPVTLYPAGAKN
-196 YINDGEFIKSQT
+196 YINDGEFIKGQT

-246 DMTVSKQE
+246 DMSVSKQE
-254 REALGNY
+254 REALGDY

-304 GNYMQPAMMP
+304 GNYIQQPMMPNGVTPQGMMP

-324 FPQAVAPQGIPMA
+324 FPQMGMQPMA
-337 PMGMVQ
+337 MG
-343 QPMSMYGQPV
+343 MYGQPV
-353 MGMCMQPMVQ
+353 MGMPMQPMVQ

-413 TPPSQHRMQMQPNS
+413 TPPSQHHMQMQPNS

-442 VAPHQYVQPQMPVQ
+442 VAPQQYVQPQMPVQ
-456 QVQQP
+456 
-461 PMQQYVQPQPPL
+461 QQYVQPQPPL
-473 VANMYMAD
+473 VANMPMAGNMPLAAPMYMAD

-499 AKEENVGQR
+499 VKEENVGQR
-508 VITEQDLIA
+508 AITEQDLVA

-536 NNPTQKPV
+536 NQPAQKPV

-573 KKSHRVQVNTDAL
+573 KKGHRVQVDTDAL

-602 FEHQQWL
+602 YEHQQWL
-609 ARQQAMQA
+609 LRQEEIEA
-617 QQQVVIQQQQQL
+617 QQQVQLAQIQTQQL
-629 QSPVVPQVPQVQV
+629 VQQVQM

-700 DFVAATGFDAGAKVK
+700 DFVATTGFDAGAKVK

-810 DTQPVPPTPSDKATN
+810 DTQPVPPTPSDKATA

-831 EPITQET
+831 GPVTQTEA
-838 PATEVADIV
+838 ATEVADIV

-868 PVGHPNNP
+868 PVGPANNP

-911 DDFTPPAPGSWYTPA
+911 DDYAAPAPGSWYTPA
-926 SQANVPSPVV
+926 NQATTTPVV
-936 DQPTPNTEK
+936 NQPTPTTEE
-945 VSEEDIPEVLREEI
+945 VSEEDIPEVLRDTTPLREEI
-959 FNEED
+959 PSKED
-964 NDESVKEDKDEATD
+964 NTESVKEDKDEPTV
-978 TVVENTDDTVET
+978 VVENTDDTV
-990 TSAEGD
+990 D
-996 EVVDEVESVD
+996 EMVDEVD

-1113 LNVEERKLRDDEVNE
+1113 LSVEERKLRDDEVNE

-1210 HVEDIRKPMKE
+1210 HVEDTRKPMKE

-1262 LKARLGMNIGVDNGI
+1262 LKARLGANISVSNGI
-1277 SDYDDLKDHLRT
+1277 GDYDDLKDHLRT

-1331 LENPENYYAGEVNTV
+1331 LENPENYYTGEVNTV
-1346 LPAGVLT
+1346 LPAGVLA

>member
-1 MSNLSLMYRPSDKD
+1 MSNLQLMYRPSNQDN
-15 HSNYLGINVLAMP
+15 SNYLGINVLAMP

-115 AVMDLWVR
+115 AVMDLWIR

-151 VSANHGYYQNSYRLK
+151 ISANHGYYQNSYQLK
-166 LAEGEA
+166 LRDGEA
-172 YPLTPELML
+172 YPLSPELML
-181 NAQGPVTIYPAGAKN
+181 NAQVPVTLYPAGAKN
-196 YINDGEFIKSQT
+196 YINDGEFIKGQT

-254 REALGNY
+254 REALGDY

-304 GNYMQPAMMP
+304 GNYMPQGMVP
-314 VAGAVAPQMA
+314 VAGAMAPQMA
-324 FPQAVAPQGIPMA
+324 FPGAYQQMPVMQPIPQMA
-337 PMGMVQ
+337 
-343 QPMSMYGQPV
+343 MYGQP
-353 MGMCMQPMVQ
+353 MAMQPMVQ
-363 QLPMGVPNG
+363 QL
-372 MTPAQQQMLIQQ
+372 TPAQQQMLIQQ
-384 QQAQGQLQNAQRPI
+384 QQAQGQLQNAGRPI

-427 VLARNAQAASMASAQ
+427 VLVRNAQAASMASAQ
-442 VAPHQYVQPQMPVQ
+442 VAPQQQYVQQQYMQPQMPVQ
-456 QVQQP
+456 QVQ
-461 PMQQYVQPQPPL
+461 QQYVQPQPPL

-499 AKEENVGQR
+499 VKEENVGQR
-508 VITEQDLIA
+508 VITEQDLVA

-536 NNPTQKPV
+536 NQPAQKPV

-573 KKSHRVQVNTDAL
+573 KKGHRVQVDTDAL
-586 NQALMQQ
+586 NQALIQQ

-602 FEHQQWL
+602 YEHQQWL
-609 ARQQAMQA
+609 ARQQAIQTQQA
-617 QQQVVIQQQQQL
+617 VVQQAIPQPVT
-629 QSPVVPQVPQVQV
+629 VVPQVPVQVTQEQV

-700 DFVAATGFDAGAKVK
+700 DFVVTTGFDAGAKVK

-770 DEMMEGVTYMET
+770 DKMMEGVTYMET

-831 EPITQET
+831 GPITQTEA
-838 PATEVADIV
+838 ATEVADIV

-868 PVGHPNNP
+868 PVGPANNP

-881 NVPGGAF
+881 NVPGGSF
-888 AIDYDPRED
+888 ALDFDPRED

-911 DDFTPPAPGSWYTPA
+911 DDYAAPAPGSWYTPA
-926 SQANVPSPVV
+926 NQATTTPVV
-936 DQPTPNTEK
+936 NQPTPDTEE
-945 VSEEDIPEVLREEI
+945 VSEEDIPEVLREETPSK
-959 FNEED
+959 ED
-964 NDESVKEDKDEATD
+964 NAESVKEDKDEPTV
-978 TVVENTDDTVET
+978 VVENTDDIV
-990 TSAEGD
+990 D
-996 EVVDEVESVD
+996 EVVDEVD

-1026 EYNDHLALVVEDE
+1026 EYNDHLALIVEDE

-1046 PLYGYRPNWW
+1046 PLYGYRPTWW

-1113 LNVEERKLRDDEVNE
+1113 LSVEERKLRDDEVNE

-1191 TNKDKHVFTFPYYL
+1191 SNKDKHVFTFPYYL

-1249 YINSMFTSEVNDV
+1249 YINSMFTSEINDV
-1262 LKARLGMNIGVDNGI
+1262 LKARLGANISVTNGI
-1277 SDYDDLKDHLRT
+1277 GDYDDLKDHIRT
-1289 TKGDHYW
+1289 SKGDHYW
-1296 EEIVKPLLDEWV
+1296 DEIVKPLLDEWV
-1308 TAFFIIPD
+1308 AAFFIIPD

-1409 FSFRVS
+1409 FYFRVS

>member
-1 MSNLSLMYRPSDKD
+1 
-15 HSNYLGINVLAMP
+15 
-28 FLVDFKSHHTAIY
+28 
-41 PVAEQV
+41 
-47 LFYLEGK
+47 
-54 AGTYTPYTYAFNK
+54 
-67 YAQNGYNNSAF
+67 
-78 AGMFRFIMRVL
+78 
-89 EHRNYEQPSFRIED
+89 
-103 DIKFLAEELVEA
+103 
-115 AVMDLWVR
+115 
-123 EGQYQATATP
+123 
-133 DEQAYAVSL
+133 
-142 KDKAVNLFN
+142 
-151 VSANHGYYQNSYRLK
+151 
-166 LAEGEA
+166 
-172 YPLTPELML
+172 
-181 NAQGPVTIYPAGAKN
+181 
-196 YINDGEFIKSQT
+196 
-208 AMDLF
+208 
-213 WANRHAEEAAHAL
+213 
-226 KNFKPIIPSKKEIP
+226 
-240 AHLIQI
+240 
-246 DMTVSKQE
+246 
-254 REALGNY
+254 
-261 WEQAEDQL
+261 
-269 EGALKMFMQNNPNIQ
+269 
-284 PNPIKTSDVYALA
+284 
-297 QQMAMQG
+297 
-304 GNYMQPAMMP
+304 
-314 VAGAVAPQMA
+314 
-324 FPQAVAPQGIPMA
+324 
-337 PMGMVQ
+337 
-343 QPMSMYGQPV
+343 
-353 MGMCMQPMVQ
+353 
-363 QLPMGVPNG
+363 
-372 MTPAQQQMLIQQ
+372 
-384 QQAQGQLQNAQRPI
+384 
-398 NPIQQQ
+398 
-404 LLQNVPLQN
+404 
-413 TPPSQHRMQMQPNS
+413 
-427 VLARNAQAASMASAQ
+427 MASAQ
-442 VAPHQYVQPQMPVQ
+442 VAPQQQYVQQQYVQPQMPVQ
-456 QVQQP
+456 QVQ
-461 PMQQYVQPQPPL
+461 QQYVQPQPPL

-499 AKEENVGQR
+499 AKEESVGPR
-508 VITEQDLIA
+508 VITEQDLVA

-544 ARTQV
+544 AKTQV

-573 KKSHRVQVNTDAL
+573 KKGHRVQVDTDAL

-602 FEHQQWL
+602 YEHQQWL
-609 ARQQAMQA
+609 ARQQT
-617 QQQVVIQQQQQL
+617 QQL
-629 QSPVVPQVPQVQV
+629 QQQAVVAPVVPQVQV

-662 AMANAMLEGKQDEVK
+662 AMANAMLEGRQDEVK

-700 DFVAATGFDAGAKVK
+700 DFVATTGFDAGAKVK

-810 DTQPVPPTPSDKATN
+810 ETQPVPPTPSDKATN

-831 EPITQET
+831 GPVKQTET
-838 PATEVADIV
+838 ATEVANIV

-868 PVGHPNNP
+868 PVGPANNP

-911 DDFTPPAPGSWYTPA
+911 DDYAAPAPGSWYTPA
-926 SQANVPSPVV
+926 NQANTTPVV
-936 DQPTPNTEK
+936 NQPTPDTEE
-945 VSEEDIPEVLREEI
+945 VSEEDIPEVLREGTPSK
-959 FNEED
+959 ED
-964 NDESVKEDKDEATD
+964 NDESVKPDVVSDTTD
-978 TVVENTDDTVET
+978 TVMENTDDTV
-990 TSAEGD
+990 D
-996 EVVDEVESVD
+996 EVVDEE
-1006 EFDPFADID
+1006 EEAFDPFADID
-1015 NTGFKFKGHIT
+1015 NTGFKFKGHVT

-1113 LNVEERKLRDDEVNE
+1113 LSVEERKLRDDEVNE

-1161 VVVENFVLDTTIEG
+1161 VVAENFVLDTTIEG

-1191 TNKDKHVFTFPYYL
+1191 INKDKHVFTFPYYL

-1210 HVEDIRKPMKE
+1210 HVEAIRKPMKE

-1231 FVEWYHKYTKV
+1231 FVDWYHKYTKV

-1262 LKARLGMNIGVDNGI
+1262 LKARLGANISVSNGI
-1277 SDYDDLKDHLRT
+1277 GDYDDLKDHLRT

>member
-1 MSNLSLMYRPSDKD
+1 MSNLSLMYRPSNQNN
-15 HSNYLGINVLAMP
+15 SNYLGINVLAMP

-115 AVMDLWVR
+115 GVMDLWIR

-151 VSANHGYYQNSYRLK
+151 ISANHGYYQNSYQLK
-166 LAEGEA
+166 LRDGEA

-181 NAQGPVTIYPAGAKN
+181 NAQVPVTLYPAGAKN
-196 YINDGEFIKSQT
+196 YINDGEFIKGQT

-213 WANRHAEEAAHAL
+213 WANRHAEEHAHAL

-246 DMTVSKQE
+246 DMSVSKQE
-254 REALGNY
+254 REALGDY

-269 EGALKMFMQNNPNIQ
+269 EGALKMFMQNNPGVT

-314 VAGAVAPQMA
+314 VAGGMASQMA
-324 FPQAVAPQGIPMA
+324 FPGAYPQMPVMQPMT
-337 PMGMVQ
+337 PMGM
-343 QPMSMYGQPV
+343 S
-353 MGMCMQPMVQ
+353 MQPMAMQ
-363 QLPMGVPNG
+363 PMP

-384 QQAQGQLQNAQRPI
+384 QQAQGQLQNVSQRPI

-404 LLQNVPLQN
+404 LLQNVPLTN
-413 TPPSQHRMQMQPNS
+413 LPPTQHRMQMQPNS

-442 VAPHQYVQPQMPVQ
+442 VAPQQQYMQQPQMPVQ
-456 QVQQP
+456 QPVIQQ
-461 PMQQYVQPQPPL
+461 PL

-573 KKSHRVQVNTDAL
+573 KKGHRVQVDTDAL
-586 NQALMQQ
+586 NQALIQQ
-593 SQSGMTEAE
+593 SQSGMIEAE
-602 FEHQQWL
+602 YEHQQWL

-617 QQQVVIQQQQQL
+617 QQQQVVQQV
-629 QSPVVPQVPQVQV
+629 PVVPQAQV

-691 TQVIDSASD
+691 TQVIDSASN

-715 KWKRMWASDAVNF
+715 KWKRMWVSDAVNF

-770 DEMMEGVTYMET
+770 DEMLEGLALMET

-810 DTQPVPPTPSDKATN
+810 DTQPVPPTPSTKATT

-831 EPITQET
+831 GPVTQET
-838 PATEVADIV
+838 PATNVADIV

-911 DDFTPPAPGSWYTPA
+911 DDYAAPAPGSWYTPA
-926 SQANVPSPVV
+926 NQATTTPVV
-936 DQPTPNTEK
+936 NQPTPNTE
-945 VSEEDIPEVLREEI
+945 VTSEEDIPEVLREETPSK
-959 FNEED
+959 ED
-964 NDESVKEDKDEATD
+964 NDGSVKPEVNSDTTDTVEAATD
-978 TVVENTDDTVET
+978 VVENTDDTVET

-996 EVVDEVESVD
+996 EVVDEVEVVD

-1015 NTGFKFKGHIT
+1015 NTGFKFKGHVT

-1113 LNVEERKLRDDEVNE
+1113 LSVEERKRRDEEVNE

-1231 FVEWYHKYTKV
+1231 FVDWYHKYTKV

-1262 LKARLGMNIGVDNGI
+1262 LKARLGANISVSNGI
-1277 SDYDDLKDHLRT
+1277 GDYDDLKDHLRT

-1308 TAFFIIPD
+1308 AAFFIIPD

>member
-1 MSNLSLMYRPSDKD
+1 
-15 HSNYLGINVLAMP
+15 
-28 FLVDFKSHHTAIY
+28 
-41 PVAEQV
+41 
-47 LFYLEGK
+47 
-54 AGTYTPYTYAFNK
+54 
-67 YAQNGYNNSAF
+67 
-78 AGMFRFIMRVL
+78 
-89 EHRNYEQPSFRIED
+89 
-103 DIKFLAEELVEA
+103 
-115 AVMDLWVR
+115 
-123 EGQYQATATP
+123 
-133 DEQAYAVSL
+133 
-142 KDKAVNLFN
+142 
-151 VSANHGYYQNSYRLK
+151 
-166 LAEGEA
+166 
-172 YPLTPELML
+172 
-181 NAQGPVTIYPAGAKN
+181 
-196 YINDGEFIKSQT
+196 
-208 AMDLF
+208 
-213 WANRHAEEAAHAL
+213 
-226 KNFKPIIPSKKEIP
+226 
-240 AHLIQI
+240 
-246 DMTVSKQE
+246 
-254 REALGNY
+254 
-261 WEQAEDQL
+261 
-269 EGALKMFMQNNPNIQ
+269 
-284 PNPIKTSDVYALA
+284 
-297 QQMAMQG
+297 
-304 GNYMQPAMMP
+304 
-314 VAGAVAPQMA
+314 
-324 FPQAVAPQGIPMA
+324 
-337 PMGMVQ
+337 
-343 QPMSMYGQPV
+343 
-353 MGMCMQPMVQ
+353 
-363 QLPMGVPNG
+363 
-372 MTPAQQQMLIQQ
+372 
-384 QQAQGQLQNAQRPI
+384 
-398 NPIQQQ
+398 
-404 LLQNVPLQN
+404 
-413 TPPSQHRMQMQPNS
+413 
-427 VLARNAQAASMASAQ
+427 
-442 VAPHQYVQPQMPVQ
+442 
-456 QVQQP
+456 
-461 PMQQYVQPQPPL
+461 
-473 VANMYMAD
+473 
-481 GSVGQVPLV
+481 
-490 TGNLALAGS
+490 
-499 AKEENVGQR
+499 
-508 VITEQDLIA
+508 
-517 PNPYAKQ
+517 
-524 RKRYQ
+524 
-529 ASREEYA
+529 
-536 NNPTQKPV
+536 
-544 ARTQV
+544 
-549 NESAGKSEDPYFM
+549 
-562 NGFKNYAGKGR
+562 
-573 KKSHRVQVNTDAL
+573 
-586 NQALMQQ
+586 MQQ

-602 FEHQQWL
+602 YEHQQWL
-609 ARQQAMQA
+609 ARQQVMQA
-617 QQQVVIQQQQQL
+617 QQQQVVQQV
-629 QSPVVPQVPQVQV
+629 PVVPQAQV

-691 TQVIDSASD
+691 TQVIDSASN

-770 DEMMEGVTYMET
+770 DEMMEGVHCMET

-810 DTQPVPPTPSDKATN
+810 DTQPVPPTPSDKATG

-831 EPITQET
+831 GPVTQTEA
-838 PATEVADIV
+838 ATEVADIV

-868 PVGHPNNP
+868 PVGPANNP

-911 DDFTPPAPGSWYTPA
+911 DDYVAPAPGSWYTPA
-926 SQANVPSPVV
+926 SQANTTTIPN
-936 DQPTPNTEK
+936 QPTPNIAD
-945 VSEEDIPEVLREEI
+945 EDIPEVLREET

-964 NDESVKEDKDEATD
+964 IDESVKPEVNSETTEVEKATD
-978 TVVENTDDTVET
+978 VVENTDDTVET

-996 EVVDEVESVD
+996 EVVDEVE

-1015 NTGFKFKGHIT
+1015 NTGFKFKSHIT
-1026 EYNDHLALVVEDE
+1026 EYNDHLALIVEDE

-1046 PLYGYRPNWW
+1046 PLYGYRPTWW

-1113 LNVEERKLRDDEVNE
+1113 LSVEECKRRDDEVNE

-1161 VVVENFVLDTTIEG
+1161 VVAENFVLDTTIEG

-1191 TNKDKHVFTFPYYL
+1191 SNKDKHVFTFPYYL

-1231 FVEWYHKYTKV
+1231 FVDWYHKYTKV

-1262 LKARLGMNIGVDNGI
+1262 LKARLGANISVSNGI
-1277 SDYDDLKDHLRT
+1277 GDYDDLKDHLRT

-1296 EEIVKPLLDEWV
+1296 DEIVKPLLDEWV
-1308 TAFFIIPD
+1308 AAFFIIPD

-1331 LENPENYYAGEVNTV
+1331 LENPEDYYAGEVNTV

-1368 HKGQVILIQEGDFS
+1368 HKGQLILIQEGDFS

>member
-1 MSNLSLMYRPSDKD
+1 
-15 HSNYLGINVLAMP
+15 
-28 FLVDFKSHHTAIY
+28 
-41 PVAEQV
+41 
-47 LFYLEGK
+47 
-54 AGTYTPYTYAFNK
+54 
-67 YAQNGYNNSAF
+67 
-78 AGMFRFIMRVL
+78 MFRFIMRVL

-115 AVMDLWVR
+115 AVMDLWIR

-133 DEQAYAVSL
+133 EEQAYVVSL

-151 VSANHGYYQNSYRLK
+151 ISANHGYYQNSYNLK
-166 LAEGEA
+166 LRDGEA

-181 NAQGPVTIYPAGAKN
+181 NAQVPVTLYPAGAKN
-196 YINDGEFIKSQT
+196 YINDGEFIKGQT

-254 REALGNY
+254 REALGDY

-269 EGALKMFMQNNPNIQ
+269 EGALKMFMQNNPGVT

-304 GNYMQPAMMP
+304 GNYMPQPMMP
-314 VAGAVAPQMA
+314 VAGAMAPQMA
-324 FPQAVAPQGIPMA
+324 FPGAYQQMPVMQ

-343 QPMSMYGQPV
+343 QPI
-353 MGMCMQPMVQ
+353 MQPMMGMQPMQPLVQ
-363 QLPMGVPNG
+363 QL
-372 MTPAQQQMLIQQ
+372 TPAQQQMLIQQ

-442 VAPHQYVQPQMPVQ
+442 VAPQQQY
-456 QVQQP
+456 VQQP
-461 PMQQYVQPQPPL
+461 PMQQFVQPQPPL

-529 ASREEYA
+529 ASREEYT

-573 KKSHRVQVNTDAL
+573 KKSHRVQVDTDAL

-602 FEHQQWL
+602 YEHQQWL
-609 ARQQAMQA
+609 ARQQAIQA
-617 QQQVVIQQQQQL
+617 QQQVVQQV
-629 QSPVVPQVPQVQV
+629 PVVPQAQA
-642 AVPETQEKLVSKPVK
+642 AVPETQEKLVSKTVK

-662 AMANAMLEGKQDEVK
+662 EMANAMLEGKQDEVK

-691 TQVIDSASD
+691 TQVIDSASN

-751 GIDANGQPITK
+751 GIDANGRPITK

-770 DEMMEGVTYMET
+770 DEMLKDLDLMEVRHT
-782 RFSYKGK
+782 YKGK

-796 EVVGICRM
+796 EITAICRM
-804 RNLAKE
+804 RKLGKE
-810 DTQPVPPTPSDKATN
+810 DIKPVPPTPTKEHT
-825 KPVQVI
+825 KPVVVI
-831 EPITQET
+831 GPVTEEI
-838 PATEVADIV
+838 PATTVEDVV
-847 NQTVVDGD
+847 NQTVVDGV

-868 PVGHPNNP
+868 PVGPANNP

-881 NVPGGAF
+881 NVPGGSF
-888 AIDYDPRED
+888 ALDFDPREN

-911 DDFTPPAPGSWYTPA
+911 DDYTQPAPGSWYTPA
-926 SQANVPSPVV
+926 SQATTAPVV
-936 DQPTPNTEK
+936 NQPTPDTAEA
-945 VSEEDIPEVLREEI
+945 SEEDIPEVLREET

-964 NDESVKEDKDEATD
+964 TNESVKEDKDASTMAAPTEVEKATD
-978 TVVENTDDTVET
+978 VVENTDDTV
-990 TSAEGD
+990 D
-996 EVVDEVESVD
+996 EVVDEVES
-1006 EFDPFADID
+1006 EEAFDPFADID
-1015 NTGFKFKGHIT
+1015 NTGFKFKGQVT
-1026 EYNDHLALVVEDE
+1026 EYNDHLALIVEDE

-1046 PLYGYRPNWW
+1046 PLYGYRPTWW

-1113 LNVEERKLRDDEVNE
+1113 LSVEERKRRDNEVNE

-1161 VVVENFVLDTTIEG
+1161 VVAENFVLDTTIEG

-1186 AKRKE
+1186 AKRRE
-1191 TNKDKHVFTFPYYL
+1191 GNKDKHVFTFPYYL

-1210 HVEDIRKPMKE
+1210 HVEDIRTPMKE
-1221 VLLEIDDVDE
+1221 VLKEIDDVDE
-1231 FVEWYHKYTKV
+1231 FVEWYHKYAKV
-1242 IPGIIKT
+1242 IPGIIKM
-1249 YINSMFTSEVNDV
+1249 YINSMFTAEINDV
-1262 LKARLGMNIGVDNGI
+1262 LKARLGANITVSNGI
-1277 SDYDDLKDHLRT
+1277 GDYDDLKDHLRT

-1308 TAFFIIPD
+1308 AAFFIIPD

-1331 LENPENYYAGEVNTV
+1331 LENPEDYYAAEVNTV

-1353 VAVDY
+1353 VAIDY

-1368 HKGQVILIQEGDFS
+1368 HKGQVILIQEGEFS

>member
-1 MSNLSLMYRPSDKD
+1 MSNLQLMYRPSNQDN
-15 HSNYLGINVLAMP
+15 SNYLGINVLAMP

-41 PVAEQV
+41 SVAEQV

-115 AVMDLWVR
+115 AVMDLWIR

-151 VSANHGYYQNSYRLK
+151 ISANHGYYQNSYNLK
-166 LAEGEA
+166 LRDGEA

-181 NAQGPVTIYPAGAKN
+181 NAQVPVTLYPAGAKN
-196 YINDGEFIKSQT
+196 YINDGEFIKGQT

-254 REALGNY
+254 RETLGDY

-284 PNPIKTSDVYALA
+284 PTPIKTSDVYALA

-304 GNYMQPAMMP
+304 GNYMPQQMVSVVGAM
-314 VAGAVAPQMA
+314 APQMT
-324 FPQAVAPQGIPMA
+324 FPQAYQQMPMMQPMA
-337 PMGMVQ
+337 PMGM
-343 QPMSMYGQPV
+343 P
-353 MGMCMQPMVQ
+353 MQPMH
-363 QLPMGVPNG
+363 MGAPNG
-372 MTPAQQQMLIQQ
+372 MSMTPAQQQMLIQQ

-442 VAPHQYVQPQMPVQ
+442 VAPQQQYMQQQMPVQ
-456 QVQQP
+456 QPV
-461 PMQQYVQPQPPL
+461 MQPPL

-499 AKEENVGQR
+499 AKEESVGQR

-536 NNPTQKPV
+536 NTPAQKPV

-573 KKSHRVQVNTDAL
+573 KKGHRVQVDTDAL

-609 ARQQAMQA
+609 LRQEAIEA
-617 QQQVVIQQQQQL
+617 QQQVQLAQIQTQQL
-629 QSPVVPQVPQVQV
+629 VQQVQM
-642 AVPETQEKLVSKPVK
+642 AVPETQEKLVSKTVK

-700 DFVAATGFDAGAKVK
+700 DFVATTGFDAGAKVK

-810 DTQPVPPTPSDKATN
+810 DTQPVPPTPSDKPTI

-831 EPITQET
+831 GPVTQTET
-838 PATEVADIV
+838 ATEVADIV

-868 PVGHPNNP
+868 PVGPANNP

-911 DDFTPPAPGSWYTPA
+911 DDYAAPAPGSWYTPA
-926 SQANVPSPVV
+926 NQATTTPVV
-936 DQPTPNTEK
+936 NQPTPNIEET
-945 VSEEDIPEVLREEI
+945 SEEDIPEVLREATPLRE
-959 FNEED
+959 ETPSKED
-964 NDESVKEDKDEATD
+964 NDESVKPETVSDTTD
-978 TVVENTDDTVET
+978 TDNDTTDVVKNTNDTV
-990 TSAEGD
+990 D
-996 EVVDEVESVD
+996 EVVDVTE

-1015 NTGFKFKGHIT
+1015 NTGFKFKGQVT

-1113 LNVEERKLRDDEVNE
+1113 LSVEERKLRDDEVNE

-1161 VVVENFVLDTTIEG
+1161 VVAENFVLDTTIEG

-1191 TNKDKHVFTFPYYL
+1191 SNKDKHVFTFPYYL

-1277 SDYDDLKDHLRT
+1277 GDYDDLKDHLRT

-1316 DTITQAWFENAPEGE
+1316 DTITQAWFENAPEGD
-1331 LENPENYYAGEVNTV
+1331 LEHPEDYYAAEVNTV

-1353 VAVDY
+1353 VAIDY

-1368 HKGQVILIQEGDFS
+1368 HKGQVVLIQEGEFS

-1390 VYRATEDVYQY
+1390 VYRVTEDVYQY

-1415 KNVYNQNAFA
+1415 KNVYNKNAFA

>member
-47 LFYLEGK
+47 LLYLEGK

-115 AVMDLWVR
+115 AVMDLWIR

-196 YINDGEFIKSQT
+196 YINDGEFIKGQT

-213 WANRHAEEAAHAL
+213 WANRHAEETAHAL

-246 DMTVSKQE
+246 DMSVSKQE
-254 REALGNY
+254 REALGDY
-261 WEQAEDQL
+261 WEMAEDQL
-269 EGALKMFMQNNPNIQ
+269 EGALKMFMQNNPGVA

-304 GNYMQPAMMP
+304 GNYVPQQMMP
-314 VAGAVAPQMA
+314 VAGGMAPQMA
-324 FPQAVAPQGIPMA
+324 FPGAYPQMPVMQPA
-337 PMGMVQ
+337 MPMGM
-343 QPMSMYGQPV
+343 P
-353 MGMCMQPMVQ
+353 MQPMMQ
-363 QLPMGVPNG
+363 A

-384 QQAQGQLQNAQRPI
+384 QQAQGQLQNVSQRPI

-404 LLQNVPLQN
+404 LLQNVPLTN
-413 TPPSQHRMQMQPNS
+413 LPPTQHRMQMQPNS

-442 VAPHQYVQPQMPVQ
+442 VAPQQYMQPQMPVQ
-456 QVQQP
+456 QQYVQQP
-461 PMQQYVQPQPPL
+461 QLTQPQPPL

-499 AKEENVGQR
+499 AKEESVGQR

-573 KKSHRVQVNTDAL
+573 KKGHRVQVNTDAL

-609 ARQQAMQA
+609 ARQQAQQLQLQQQAMQA
-617 QQQVVIQQQQQL
+617 QQQQVVQQV
-629 QSPVVPQVPQVQV
+629 PVAPQVQV
-642 AVPETQEKLVSKPVK
+642 AVPETQEKLVSKTVK

-691 TQVIDSASD
+691 TQVIDEADD
-700 DFVAATGFDAGAKVK
+700 DFVAATGFNAGAKVK
-715 KWKRMWASDAVNF
+715 KWKRMWTSDAVNF

-770 DEMMEGVTYMET
+770 DETLEGLDHMEVRYT
-782 RFSYKGK
+782 YKGK

-796 EVVGICRM
+796 EITAICRM
-804 RNLAKE
+804 RKLTKE
-810 DTQPVPPTPSDKATN
+810 DIKPVPPTPMITETTTTRADIDGVSAEVVSEVSV
-825 KPVQVI
+825 PVVL
-831 EPITQET
+831 P
-838 PATEVADIV
+838 VSADIV

-868 PVGHPNNP
+868 PVGPANNP

-881 NVPGGAF
+881 NVPGGSF
-888 AIDYDPRED
+888 ALDFNPRED

-911 DDFTPPAPGSWYTPA
+911 DDYTPPAPGSWYTPA
-926 SQANVPSPVV
+926 NQANVPSPVV
-936 DQPTPNTEK
+936 DQPTPDTEE
-945 VSEEDIPEVLREEI
+945 VSEEDIPEVLREETPSK
-959 FNEED
+959 ED
-964 NDESVKEDKDEATD
+964 NDQSVKEDKDAPSVVEKATE
-978 TVVENTDDTVET
+978 VVENTDDTV
-990 TSAEGD
+990 D
-996 EVVDEVESVD
+996 EVVDEIDVFEEES
-1006 EFDPFADID
+1006 FDPFADID
-1015 NTGFKFKGHIT
+1015 NTGFKFKGQVT
-1026 EYNDHLALVVEDE
+1026 EYNDHLALIVEDE

-1046 PLYGYRPNWW
+1046 PLYGYRPTWW

-1113 LNVEERKLRDDEVNE
+1113 LSVEERKHRDEEVNE

-1161 VVVENFVLDTTIEG
+1161 VVAENFVLDTTIEG

-1186 AKRKE
+1186 AKRRE
-1191 TNKDKHVFTFPYYL
+1191 GNKDKHVFTFPYYL

-1210 HVEDIRKPMKE
+1210 HVEDIRTPMKE
-1221 VLLEIDDVDE
+1221 VLKEIDDVDE

-1249 YINSMFTSEVNDV
+1249 YINSMFTAEINDV
-1262 LKARLGMNIGVDNGI
+1262 LKARLGANISVSNGI
-1277 SDYDDLKDHLRT
+1277 GDYDDLKDHLRM

-1308 TAFFIIPD
+1308 AAFFIIPD

-1331 LENPENYYAGEVNTV
+1331 LENPEDYYAAEVNTV

-1353 VAVDY
+1353 VAIDY
-1358 SAEELGLDTI
+1358 SAEELGLDKI
-1368 HKGQVILIQEGDFS
+1368 HKGQVVLIQEGEFS

-1390 VYRATEDVYQY
+1390 VYRVTEDVYQY

-1415 KNVYNQNAFA
+1415 KNVYNKNAFA

>member
-1 MSNLSLMYRPSDKD
+1 MSNLQLMYRPSNQDN
-15 HSNYLGINVLAMP
+15 SNYLGINVLAMP

-67 YAQNGYNNSAF
+67 YAQNGYNNNAF

-115 AVMDLWVR
+115 AVMDLWIR
-123 EGQYQATATP
+123 EGQYQASATP
-133 DEQAYAVSL
+133 EEQAYAVSL

-181 NAQGPVTIYPAGAKN
+181 NTQGPVTIYPTGAKN
-196 YINDGEFIKSQT
+196 YINDGEFIKGQT

-213 WANRHAEEAAHAL
+213 WANRHAEETAHAL

-254 REALGNY
+254 REALGDY

-269 EGALKMFMQNNPNIQ
+269 EGALKMFMQNNPGVT

-304 GNYMQPAMMP
+304 GNYMPQGMVPIT
-314 VAGAVAPQMA
+314 GAVPPQMA
-324 FPQAVAPQGIPMA
+324 FPGAYQQMSVM
-337 PMGMVQ
+337 
-343 QPMSMYGQPV
+343 QPMTQMAMYGQP
-353 MGMCMQPMVQ
+353 MAMQPMMPNGVTPQGMMQ
-363 QLPMGVPNG
+363 QL
-372 MTPAQQQMLIQQ
+372 TPAQQQMLIQQ

-442 VAPHQYVQPQMPVQ
+442 VAPQQQYVQQQYMQPQMPVQ
-456 QVQQP
+456 QPVIQQ
-461 PMQQYVQPQPPL
+461 PL

-499 AKEENVGQR
+499 AKEESVGQR

-573 KKSHRVQVNTDAL
+573 KKGHRVQVNTDAL
-586 NQALMQQ
+586 NQALIEQ

-609 ARQQAMQA
+609 ARQQQLQLQQAMQA
-617 QQQVVIQQQQQL
+617 QQQAVV
-629 QSPVVPQVPQVQV
+629 SPVVPQVQV

-691 TQVIDSASD
+691 TQVIDSASN

-762 AFVVDVDE
+762 AFVVDVDG
-770 DEMMEGVTYMET
+770 DEMLADEVHMEV
-782 RFSYKGK
+782 RHAYKGK

-796 EVVGICRM
+796 EITAICRM
-804 RNLAKE
+804 RKLGKE
-810 DTQPVPPTPSDKATN
+810 DTQPVPPTPTKEHTKPVMVIGPVTEEIPATN
-825 KPVQVI
+825 VEDV
-831 EPITQET
+831 
-838 PATEVADIV
+838 V

-855 EWAKVIATDNVAA
+855 EWAKVIVTDNVAA
-868 PVGHPNNP
+868 PVGPANNP
-876 NWAQG
+876 NLTQG
-881 NVPGGAF
+881 NVPGGSF
-888 AIDYDPRED
+888 ALDFDPRKD

-911 DDFTPPAPGSWYTPA
+911 DDYTPPAPGSWYTPA

-936 DQPTPNTEK
+936 DQPTPDTAEA
-945 VSEEDIPEVLREEI
+945 SEEDIPEVLREET
-959 FNEED
+959 FNNED
-964 NDESVKEDKDEATD
+964 NDESVKADKDAPIMVAPTE
-978 TVVENTDDTVET
+978 VVENTDDLVDTVL
-990 TSAEGD
+990 
-996 EVVDEVESVD
+996 DEVES
-1006 EFDPFADID
+1006 EEAFDPFADID
-1015 NTGFKFKGHIT
+1015 NTGFKFKGQVT
-1026 EYNDHLALVVEDE
+1026 EYNDHLALIVEDE

-1046 PLYGYRPNWW
+1046 PLYGYRPQWW

-1113 LNVEERKLRDDEVNE
+1113 LSVEERKLRDDEVNE

-1161 VVVENFVLDTTIEG
+1161 VVAENFVLDTTIEG

-1186 AKRKE
+1186 VKRRE
-1191 TNKDKHVFTFPYYL
+1191 GNKDKHVFTFPYYL

-1210 HVEDIRKPMKE
+1210 HVEDIRVPMKE
-1221 VLLEIDDVDE
+1221 VLKEIDDVDE
-1231 FVEWYHKYTKV
+1231 FVEWYHKYAKV

-1262 LKARLGMNIGVDNGI
+1262 LKARLGANMTVSNGI
-1277 SDYDDLKDHLRT
+1277 GDYDDLKDHLRM

-1308 TAFFIIPD
+1308 AAFFIIPD

-1331 LENPENYYAGEVNTV
+1331 LENPEDYYAAEVNTV
-1346 LPAGVLT
+1346 LPACVLT
-1353 VAVDY
+1353 VAIDY

-1425 LTSLNE
+1425 LTSQNE

>member
-47 LFYLEGK
+47 LLYLEGK

-115 AVMDLWVR
+115 AVMDLWIR
-123 EGQYQATATP
+123 EGQYQVTATP
-133 DEQAYAVSL
+133 EEQAYAVSL

-181 NAQGPVTIYPAGAKN
+181 NAQGPVTIYPAGTKN
-196 YINDGEFIKSQT
+196 YINDGEFIKGHT

-213 WANRHAEEAAHAL
+213 WANRRAEETAHAL

-246 DMTVSKQE
+246 DMSVSKQE
-254 REALGNY
+254 REALGDY
-261 WEQAEDQL
+261 WEMAEDQL
-269 EGALKMFMQNNPNIQ
+269 EGALKMFMQNNPGVT
-284 PNPIKTSDVYALA
+284 PNPIKTSEVYALA
-297 QQMAMQG
+297 QQMAMQW

-324 FPQAVAPQGIPMA
+324 FPGAYPQIPVMQPMA
-337 PMGMVQ
+337 PMGM
-343 QPMSMYGQPV
+343 P
-353 MGMCMQPMVQ
+353 MQPMAMQ
-363 QLPMGVPNG
+363 PMP

-384 QQAQGQLQNAQRPI
+384 QQAQGQLQNVSQRPI

-404 LLQNVPLQN
+404 LLQNVPLTN
-413 TPPSQHRMQMQPNS
+413 LPPTQHRMQMQPNS

-442 VAPHQYVQPQMPVQ
+442 VAPQQQYMQQPQMPVQ
-456 QVQQP
+456 
-461 PMQQYVQPQPPL
+461 QQYVQPQPPL

-499 AKEENVGQR
+499 AKEESVGQR

-529 ASREEYA
+529 TSREEYA

-573 KKSHRVQVNTDAL
+573 KKGHRVQVNTDAL
-586 NQALMQQ
+586 NQALIEQ
-593 SQSGMTEAE
+593 SQSGMSEAE

-617 QQQVVIQQQQQL
+617 QQQVVQQV
-629 QSPVVPQVPQVQV
+629 PVVPQVPQVQV
-642 AVPETQEKLVSKPVK
+642 AVPGTQEKLVSKTVK
-657 HYAPF
+657 HYTPF

-691 TQVIDSASD
+691 TQVIDSASN

-751 GIDANGQPITK
+751 GIDANGQSITK

-770 DEMMEGVTYMET
+770 DKMLEGLDLMEVRHT
-782 RFSYKGK
+782 YKGK

-796 EVVGICRM
+796 EITGICRM
-804 RNLAKE
+804 RKVYKE
-810 DTQPVPPTPSDKATN
+810 DTQPVPPTPM
-825 KPVQVI
+825 
-831 EPITQET
+831 ITET
-838 PATEVADIV
+838 TTTRADIDGVSTEVVSEVSVPVVLPVSADIV

-868 PVGHPNNP
+868 PVGPANNP

-897 NGRSLIDVLMKEDY
+897 NGHSLIDVLMKEDY
-911 DDFTPPAPGSWYTPA
+911 DDYVAPAPGSWYTPA
-926 SQANVPSPVV
+926 SQATTTPVV
-936 DQPTPNTEK
+936 NQPTPDTAEA
-945 VSEEDIPEVLREEI
+945 SEEDIPDVLREETPSKK
-959 FNEED
+959 D
-964 NDESVKEDKDEATD
+964 NAESVKTDVVNDTTD
-978 TVVENTDDTVET
+978 TVDENTDDVVDT
-990 TSAEGD
+990 
-996 EVVDEVESVD
+996 VVDEVES
-1006 EFDPFADID
+1006 EEAFDPFADID

-1026 EYNDHLALVVEDE
+1026 EYNDHLALIVEDE

-1046 PLYGYRPNWW
+1046 PLYGYRPQWW

-1113 LNVEERKLRDDEVNE
+1113 LSVEERKLRDDEVNE

-1150 YLQNKESLGAP
+1150 YLQNKESLGTP
-1161 VVVENFVLDTTIEG
+1161 VVAENFVLDTTIEG

-1186 AKRKE
+1186 AKRRE
-1191 TNKDKHVFTFPYYL
+1191 GNKDKHVFTFPYYL

-1210 HVEDIRKPMKE
+1210 HVEDIRAPMKE
-1221 VLLEIDDVDE
+1221 VLKEIDDVDE
-1231 FVEWYHKYTKV
+1231 FVEWYHKYAKV

-1249 YINSMFTSEVNDV
+1249 YINSMFTAEINDV
-1262 LKARLGMNIGVDNGI
+1262 LKARLGANMTVSNGI
-1277 SDYDDLKDHLRT
+1277 GDYDDLKDHLRM

-1331 LENPENYYAGEVNTV
+1331 LENPEDYYAAEVNTV

-1353 VAVDY
+1353 VAIDY

>member
-1 MSNLSLMYRPSDKD
+1 MSNLQLMFRPSDKD
-15 HSNYLGINVLAMP
+15 HLNYLGINVLSMP
-28 FLVDFKSHHTAIY
+28 FLVDFKSHQTAIY

-78 AGMFRFIMRVL
+78 AGMLRFIMRIL
-89 EHRNYEQPSFRIED
+89 EHRNQEQPSFRIED
-103 DIKFLAEELVEA
+103 DIKHLAEELVEA
-115 AVMDLWVR
+115 AVMDLWAR
-123 EGQYQATATP
+123 EGQYNATATP
-133 DEQAYAVSL
+133 DEHAYALSL
-142 KDKAVNLFN
+142 KDKATNLFN
-151 VSANHGYYQNSYRLK
+151 ISLRDKRYQNNIQTFINK
-166 LAEGEA
+166 GEG

-181 NAQGPVTIYPAGAKN
+181 NAQVPVTMYPAGAKN
-196 YINDGEFIKSQT
+196 WINDGEFIKGQT
-208 AMDLF
+208 AFDLF
-213 WANRHAEEAAHAL
+213 WANRNATEAAIAL
-226 KNFKPIIPSKKEIP
+226 QNAKPNYPTRSEIP
-240 AHLIQI
+240 AHLIRV
-246 DMTVSKQE
+246 DMNVPKKE
-254 REALGNY
+254 LEALGDY
-261 WEQAEDQL
+261 WDMAIEKL
-269 EGALKMFMQNNPNIQ
+269 EGELKMFMQNNPNIQ

-297 QQMAMQG
+297 QQMYAQG
-304 GNYMQPAMMP
+304 GNYMQQPVMP
-314 VAGAVAPQMA
+314 VAGAIAPQMA
-324 FPQAVAPQGIPMA
+324 FPQA
-337 PMGMVQ
+337 PMGMPMAQ
-343 QPMSMYGQPV
+343 MGMMSMATPN
-353 MGMCMQPMVQ
+353 GMPMQPMAMAMQPIQ
-363 QLPMGVPNG
+363 QPLTV
-372 MTPAQQQMLIQQ
+372 AQQQMLIQQ
-384 QQAQGQLQNAQRPI
+384 QQAQGQLQNARPV
-398 NPIQQQ
+398 NPLQQQ

-427 VLARNAQAASMASAQ
+427 VLVRNAQAASMASAQ
-442 VAPHQYVQPQMPVQ
+442 VAPQPYGPQYVQ
-456 QVQQP
+456 QP
-461 PMQQYVQPQPPL
+461 MQQQYVQPQQPL

-490 TGNLALAGS
+490 TGNLSLVGS
-499 AKEENVGQR
+499 TKEESVGQR
-508 VITEQDLIA
+508 VITEQDLII

-544 ARTQV
+544 AKTQV

-573 KKSHRVQVNTDAL
+573 KKKHRVQVDTDAL

-602 FEHQQWL
+602 YEHQQWL
-609 ARQQAMQA
+609 ARQQAMQTQHVVV
-617 QQQVVIQQQQQL
+617 QQ
-629 QSPVVPQVPQVQV
+629 PVVPMVPNVAPITQAQVE
-642 AVPETQEKLVSKPVK
+642 VPVTEEKLVSKTVK

-691 TQVIDSASD
+691 TQVIDEASD
-700 DFVAATGFDAGAKVK
+700 SFVAATGFDTGAKVK

-751 GIDANGQPITK
+751 GIDANGRPITK
-762 AFVVDVDE
+762 VFVVDVDE

-796 EVVGICRM
+796 EISAICRM
-804 RNLAKE
+804 RDMVRE
-810 DTQPVPPTPSDKATN
+810 DIKPVPPTPTPTDKA
-825 KPVQVI
+825 KPV
-831 EPITQET
+831 T
-838 PATEVADIV
+838 ATVVPVVEDLVK
-847 NQTVVDGD
+847 QTVVDGD
-855 EWAKVIATDNVAA
+855 EWSEVLATDNVAA
-868 PVGHPNNP
+868 PVGHPNDP
-876 NWAQG
+876 NWATKG
-881 NVPGGAF
+881 NGGF
-888 AIDYDPRED
+888 TIDYDPKD
-897 NGRSLIDVLMKEDY
+897 SSRSLIDVMMQEDY
-911 DDFTPPAPGSWYTPA
+911 DTPVLPAPGSWYTPA
-926 SQANVPSPVV
+926 GQATTSSPVIN
-936 DQPTPNTEK
+936 QPTPNTAEADEIP
-945 VSEEDIPEVLREEI
+945 VDDIPEVLREETQLR
-959 FNEED
+959 EETPSKED
-964 NDESVKEDKDEATD
+964 NTESVKPDVDDTTDTVEATD
-978 TVVENTDDTVET
+978 VVENTDDTV
-990 TSAEGD
+990 D
-996 EVVDEVESVD
+996 EVVDVVD
-1006 EFDPFADID
+1006 EEVAFDPFADID
-1015 NTGFKFKGHIT
+1015 NTGFKFKGHVT

-1077 YTETDGYRQI
+1077 YTETHGYQQI

-1113 LNVEERKLRDDEVNE
+1113 LSVEERKLRDDKVNE
-1128 RAKIEIETSEKL
+1128 LAKIEIETSEKL

-1150 YLQNKESLGAP
+1150 YLENKESLGVP
-1161 VVVENFVLDTTIEG
+1161 VVAENFVLDTTIEG

-1191 TNKDKHVFTFPYYL
+1191 NNKDKHVFTFPYYL

-1231 FVEWYHKYTKV
+1231 FVVWYHKYSKV

-1262 LKARLGMNIGVDNGI
+1262 LKARLGANMNVDNGI
-1277 SDYDDLKDHLRT
+1277 LDYEDLKDHLRLS
-1289 TKGDHYW
+1289 KGDHYW

-1308 TAFFIIPD
+1308 AAFFIIPD

-1331 LENPENYYAGEVNTV
+1331 IEHPEDYYAGEVNTV

-1353 VAVDY
+1353 VAIDY

-1368 HKGQVILIQEGDFS
+1368 HKGQVVLIQEGDFS
-1382 FLISALQK
+1382 FLISVLQK
-1390 VYRATEDVYQY
+1390 VYRVTEDVYQY
-1401 VYLVTNDG
+1401 VYLVSNDG

>member
-47 LFYLEGK
+47 LLYLEGK

-115 AVMDLWVR
+115 AVMDLWIR

-196 YINDGEFIKSQT
+196 YINDGEFIKGQT

-213 WANRHAEEAAHAL
+213 WANRHAEETAHAL

-246 DMTVSKQE
+246 DMSVSKQE
-254 REALGNY
+254 REALGDY
-261 WEQAEDQL
+261 WEMAEDQL
-269 EGALKMFMQNNPNIQ
+269 EGALKMFMQNNPGVA

-304 GNYMQPAMMP
+304 GNYIQQPMVP
-314 VAGAVAPQMA
+314 VAGAVAPQMV
-324 FPQAVAPQGIPMA
+324 FPGAYPQMPVMQPA
-337 PMGMVQ
+337 MPMGM
-343 QPMSMYGQPV
+343 S
-353 MGMCMQPMVQ
+353 MQPMMQ
-363 QLPMGVPNG
+363 A

-384 QQAQGQLQNAQRPI
+384 QQAQGQLQNVSQRPI

-404 LLQNVPLQN
+404 LLQNVPLTN
-413 TPPSQHRMQMQPNS
+413 LPPTQHRMQMQPNS

-442 VAPHQYVQPQMPVQ
+442 VAPQQYIQPQMQQFVQPQQLPQ
-456 QVQQP
+456 Q
-461 PMQQYVQPQPPL
+461 PL
-473 VANMYMAD
+473 VANMPMAGNMPLAAPMYMAD

-499 AKEENVGQR
+499 AKEESVGQR

-573 KKSHRVQVNTDAL
+573 KKGHRVQVNTDAL
-586 NQALMQQ
+586 NQALIEQG
-593 SQSGMTEAE
+593 QSGMTEAE

-609 ARQQAMQA
+609 ARQQA
-617 QQQVVIQQQQQL
+617 QQL
-629 QSPVVPQVPQVQV
+629 QLQQQAAMQQPAVPQVQV
-642 AVPETQEKLVSKPVK
+642 AVPETQEKLVSKTVK

-691 TQVIDSASD
+691 TQVIDSASN

-728 GLPDEML
+728 GLPDDML

-770 DEMMEGVTYMET
+770 DEMLKDLDLMEVRHT
-782 RFSYKGK
+782 YKGK

-796 EVVGICRM
+796 EITAICRM
-804 RNLAKE
+804 RKLTKE
-810 DTQPVPPTPSDKATN
+810 DIKPVPPTPSDKPATKPVVVIGPVTEEIPATN
-825 KPVQVI
+825 VEDV
-831 EPITQET
+831 
-838 PATEVADIV
+838 V

-868 PVGHPNNP
+868 PVGPANNP
-876 NWAQG
+876 NWVQG
-881 NVPGGAF
+881 NVPGGSF
-888 AIDYDPRED
+888 ALDFDPRED

-911 DDFTPPAPGSWYTPA
+911 DDYTPPAPGSWYTPA

-936 DQPTPNTEK
+936 DQPTPNTD
-945 VSEEDIPEVLREEI
+945 EDIPEVLREETPSK
-959 FNEED
+959 ED
-964 NDESVKEDKDEATD
+964 NDESVKPEVNGDTTD
-978 TVVENTDDTVET
+978 TVVENTDDTV
-990 TSAEGD
+990 D
-996 EVVDEVESVD
+996 EVVDEVEEVD

-1015 NTGFKFKGHIT
+1015 NTGFKFKGQVT
-1026 EYNDHLALVVEDE
+1026 EYNDHLALIVEDE

-1046 PLYGYRPNWW
+1046 PLYGYRPTWW

-1113 LNVEERKLRDDEVNE
+1113 LSVEERKLRDEEVNE

-1161 VVVENFVLDTTIEG
+1161 VVAENFVLDTTIEG

-1186 AKRKE
+1186 AKRRE
-1191 TNKDKHVFTFPYYL
+1191 GNKDKHVFTFPYYL

-1210 HVEDIRKPMKE
+1210 HVEDIRTPMKE
-1221 VLLEIDDVDE
+1221 VLKEIDDVDE

-1249 YINSMFTSEVNDV
+1249 YINSMFTAEINDV
-1262 LKARLGMNIGVDNGI
+1262 LKARLGANITVSNGI
-1277 SDYDDLKDHLRT
+1277 GDYDDLKDHLRM

-1308 TAFFIIPD
+1308 AAFFIIPD
-1316 DTITQAWFENAPEGE
+1316 DTITQAWFENAPEGD
-1331 LENPENYYAGEVNTV
+1331 LENPEDYYAAEVNTV

-1358 SAEELGLDTI
+1358 SAEELGLDKI
-1368 HKGQVILIQEGDFS
+1368 HKGQVVLIQEGEFS

-1390 VYRATEDVYQY
+1390 VYRVTEDVYQY

-1415 KNVYNQNAFA
+1415 KNVYNKNAFA

>member
-1 MSNLSLMYRPSDKD
+1 MYLVLSIYYLNGQVLIPLGGIIMSNLQLMYRPSNQDN
-15 HSNYLGINVLAMP
+15 SNYLGINVLAMP

-115 AVMDLWVR
+115 AVMDLWIR

-142 KDKAVNLFN
+142 KDKAANLFN
-151 VSANHGYYQNSYRLK
+151 ISANHGYYQNSYNLK
-166 LAEGEA
+166 LRDGEA

-181 NAQGPVTIYPAGAKN
+181 NAQCPVTIYPAGAKN
-196 YINDGEFIKSQT
+196 YINDGEFIKGQS

-254 REALGNY
+254 REALGDY

-304 GNYMQPAMMP
+304 GNYMPQGMVP

-324 FPQAVAPQGIPMA
+324 FPQ
-337 PMGMVQ
+337 GMMQ
-343 QPMSMYGQPV
+343 QPMMMYGQPV
-353 MGMCMQPMVQ
+353 MGIPMR
-363 QLPMGVPNG
+363 PMPMTG

-442 VAPHQYVQPQMPVQ
+442 VAPQQYVQQQYVQPQMPVQ
-456 QVQQP
+456 QPVIQQ
-461 PMQQYVQPQPPL
+461 PL

-490 TGNLALAGS
+490 TGNLALAGN
-499 AKEENVGQR
+499 AKEESVGQR

-573 KKSHRVQVNTDAL
+573 KKGHRVQVDTDAL

-602 FEHQQWL
+602 YEHQQWL
-609 ARQQAMQA
+609 ARQQQMQQA
-617 QQQVVIQQQQQL
+617 QAVMQQAVQQPVAVQ
-629 QSPVVPQVPQVQV
+629 PVVPQAQV
-642 AVPETQEKLVSKPVK
+642 AVPETQEKLVSKTVK

-677 PIATSHLEMQNGEI
+677 PIATYHLEMQNGEI
-691 TQVIDSASD
+691 TQVIDSASN

-751 GIDANGQPITK
+751 GVDANGQPITK

-770 DEMMEGVTYMET
+770 DEMLEGLDRMEV

-796 EVVGICRM
+796 EITAICRM
-804 RNLAKE
+804 RKLTKE
-810 DTQPVPPTPSDKATN
+810 DIKPVPPTPTKEHTKPVVVIGPVTEEIPATN
-825 KPVQVI
+825 VEDV
-831 EPITQET
+831 
-838 PATEVADIV
+838 V

-868 PVGHPNNP
+868 PVGPANNP
-876 NWAQG
+876 NWTQG
-881 NVPGGAF
+881 NVPGGSF
-888 AIDYDPRED
+888 ALDFDPRED

-911 DDFTPPAPGSWYTPA
+911 DDYTPPAPGSWYTPA

-936 DQPTPNTEK
+936 DQPTPNTAD
-945 VSEEDIPEVLREEI
+945 EDIPEVLREETPS
-959 FNEED
+959 EED
-964 NDESVKEDKDEATD
+964 NDQSVKEDKDAPTMVEKATD
-978 TVVENTDDTVET
+978 VVENTDDVVDT
-990 TSAEGD
+990 
-996 EVVDEVESVD
+996 VVDEVEVVD
-1006 EFDPFADID
+1006 TFDPFADID
-1015 NTGFKFKGHIT
+1015 NTGFKFKGQVT
-1026 EYNDHLALVVEDE
+1026 EYNDHLALIVEDE

-1046 PLYGYRPNWW
+1046 PLYGYRPTWW

-1113 LNVEERKLRDDEVNE
+1113 LSVEERKLRDDEVNE

-1161 VVVENFVLDTTIEG
+1161 VVAENFVLDTTIEG

-1231 FVEWYHKYTKV
+1231 FVDWYHKYTKV

-1277 SDYDDLKDHLRT
+1277 GDYDDLKDHLRT

-1308 TAFFIIPD
+1308 AAFFIIPD
-1316 DTITQAWFENAPEGE
+1316 DTITQAWFENAPEDE
-1331 LENPENYYAGEVNTV
+1331 LENPEDYYAGEVNTV

>member
-15 HSNYLGINVLAMP
+15 HSNYLGVNVLAMP

-47 LFYLEGK
+47 LLYLESK

-115 AVMDLWVR
+115 AVMDLWIR

-196 YINDGEFIKSQT
+196 YINDGEFIKGQT

-213 WANRHAEEAAHAL
+213 WTNRHAEETAHAL

-246 DMTVSKQE
+246 DMSVSKQE
-254 REALGNY
+254 REALGDY
-261 WEQAEDQL
+261 WEMAEDQL
-269 EGALKMFMQNNPNIQ
+269 EGALKMFMQNNPGVT

-304 GNYMQPAMMP
+304 GNYVPQQMMP

-324 FPQAVAPQGIPMA
+324 YPQMGMQPMGMGIPM
-337 PMGMVQ
+337 
-343 QPMSMYGQPV
+343 QPV
-353 MGMCMQPMVQ
+353 MTMGGITPMQSMP
-363 QLPMGVPNG
+363 

-384 QQAQGQLQNAQRPI
+384 QQAQGQLQNVSQRPI

-404 LLQNVPLQN
+404 LLQNVPLTN
-413 TPPSQHRMQMQPNS
+413 LPPTQHRMQMQPNS

-442 VAPHQYVQPQMPVQ
+442 VAPQQYVQQQYVQPQMPVQ
-456 QVQQP
+456 QPV
-461 PMQQYVQPQPPL
+461 MQQPL

-499 AKEENVGQR
+499 AKEESVGQR

-573 KKSHRVQVNTDAL
+573 KKGHRVQVNTDAL

-593 SQSGMTEAE
+593 ANSDMTEAE

-617 QQQVVIQQQQQL
+617 QQ
-629 QSPVVPQVPQVQV
+629 VVPQVPQVQV
-642 AVPETQEKLVSKPVK
+642 VVPETQEKLVSKTVK

-691 TQVIDSASD
+691 TQVIDSASN

-715 KWKRMWASDAVNF
+715 KWQRMWASDAVNF
-728 GLPDEML
+728 GLPDDML
-735 DKPLASI
+735 DKSLASI

-751 GIDANGQPITK
+751 GIDTNGQPITK

-770 DEMMEGVTYMET
+770 DEMLADELHMEVRHT
-782 RFSYKGK
+782 YKGK

-796 EVVGICRM
+796 EITAICRM
-804 RNLAKE
+804 RKLGKE
-810 DTQPVPPTPSDKATN
+810 DIKPVPPSPSKANAKPVVVIGPVTEEIPATN
-825 KPVQVI
+825 V
-831 EPITQET
+831 E
-838 PATEVADIV
+838 DIV

-868 PVGHPNNP
+868 PVGPANNP

-881 NVPGGAF
+881 NVPGGSF
-888 AIDYDPRED
+888 ALDFDPRED

-911 DDFTPPAPGSWYTPA
+911 DDYTPPAPGSWYTPA
-926 SQANVPSPVV
+926 SQANVPSPLV
-936 DQPTPNTEK
+936 DQPTPNTEE
-945 VSEEDIPEVLREEI
+945 VSEEDTSEDDIPEVLREET

-964 NDESVKEDKDEATD
+964 NDQSVKEDKDAPTMATPTEVEKATD
-978 TVVENTDDTVET
+978 VVENTDDTV
-990 TSAEGD
+990 D
-996 EVVDEVESVD
+996 EVVDTSASDEVD

-1026 EYNDHLALVVEDE
+1026 EYNDHLALIVEDE

-1046 PLYGYRPNWW
+1046 PLYGYRPTWW

-1113 LNVEERKLRDDEVNE
+1113 LSVEERKRRDEEVNE

-1161 VVVENFVLDTTIEG
+1161 VVAENFVLDTTIEG

-1186 AKRKE
+1186 AKRRE
-1191 TNKDKHVFTFPYYL
+1191 GNKDKHVFTFPYYL

-1210 HVEDIRKPMKE
+1210 HVEDIRTPMKE
-1221 VLLEIDDVDE
+1221 VLKEIDDVDE
-1231 FVEWYHKYTKV
+1231 FVEWYHKYAKV

-1249 YINSMFTSEVNDV
+1249 YINSMFTAEINDV
-1262 LKARLGMNIGVDNGI
+1262 LKARLGANITVSNGI
-1277 SDYDDLKDHLRT
+1277 GDYDDLKDHLRM

-1308 TAFFIIPD
+1308 AAFFIIPD

-1331 LENPENYYAGEVNTV
+1331 LENPEDYYAAEVNTL

-1353 VAVDY
+1353 VAIDY
-1358 SAEELGLDTI
+1358 SAEELGLDKI
-1368 HKGQVILIQEGDFS
+1368 HKGQVVLIQEGEFS

-1390 VYRATEDVYQY
+1390 VYRVTEDVYQY

>member
-1 MSNLSLMYRPSDKD
+1 MSNLQLMYRPSNQDN
-15 HSNYLGINVLAMP
+15 SNYLGINVLSMP

-115 AVMDLWVR
+115 AVMDLWIR

-151 VSANHGYYQNSYRLK
+151 ISANHGYYQNSYQLK
-166 LAEGEA
+166 LRDGEA

-181 NAQGPVTIYPAGAKN
+181 NAQVPVTLYPAGAKN
-196 YINDGEFIKSQT
+196 YINDGEFIKGQT

-213 WANRHAEEAAHAL
+213 WTNRHAEEAAHAL

-254 REALGNY
+254 REALGDY

-269 EGALKMFMQNNPNIQ
+269 EGALKMFMQNNPGVT

-304 GNYMQPAMMP
+304 GNYIQQPMMP

-324 FPQAVAPQGIPMA
+324 FPGAYQQMPVMQ

-343 QPMSMYGQPV
+343 QPMM
-353 MGMCMQPMVQ
+353 MQPMQPMMQ
-363 QLPMGVPNG
+363 QL
-372 MTPAQQQMLIQQ
+372 TPAQQQMLIQQ

-427 VLARNAQAASMASAQ
+427 VLARNAQVASMASAQ
-442 VAPHQYVQPQMPVQ
+442 VAPQ
-456 QVQQP
+456 QQFMQSMVQQP

-508 VITEQDLIA
+508 VITEQDLVA

-536 NNPTQKPV
+536 NQPTQKPV

-562 NGFKNYAGKGR
+562 NGFKNYTGKGR
-573 KKSHRVQVNTDAL
+573 KKGHRVQVDTDAL

-602 FEHQQWL
+602 YEHQQWL
-609 ARQQAMQA
+609 LRQEAIEA
-617 QQQVVIQQQQQL
+617 QQQVLQAQIQTQQL
-629 QSPVVPQVPQVQV
+629 VQQVQV
-642 AVPETQEKLVSKPVK
+642 AAPETQEKLVSKPVK

-700 DFVAATGFDAGAKVK
+700 DFVATTGFDAGAKVK
-715 KWKRMWASDAVNF
+715 KWKRMWTSDAVNF

-770 DEMMEGVTYMET
+770 DEMMADVVHMET

-796 EVVGICRM
+796 EIVGICRM

-810 DTQPVPPTPSDKATN
+810 DTQPLPPTPSDKATA

-831 EPITQET
+831 GPVTQTEA
-838 PATEVADIV
+838 ATEVADIV

-855 EWAKVIATDNVAA
+855 EWAKVISTNNVAA

-911 DDFTPPAPGSWYTPA
+911 DDYAAPAPGSWYTPA
-926 SQANVPSPVV
+926 SQATTTPVV
-936 DQPTPNTEK
+936 NQPTPNTDEM
-945 VSEEDIPEVLREEI
+945 SEEDIPEVLREETPSK
-959 FNEED
+959 ED
-964 NDESVKEDKDEATD
+964 NDESVKPDVVND
-978 TVVENTDDTVET
+978 TTDTVET
-990 TSAEGD
+990 TDVVENTNDTVD
-996 EVVDEVESVD
+996 EVVDEE
-1006 EFDPFADID
+1006 EEAFDPFADID

-1113 LNVEERKLRDDEVNE
+1113 LSVEERKLRDDEVNE

-1150 YLQNKESLGAP
+1150 YLQNKESLGVP
-1161 VVVENFVLDTTIEG
+1161 VVAENFVLDTTIEG

-1231 FVEWYHKYTKV
+1231 FVDWYHKYTKV

-1262 LKARLGMNIGVDNGI
+1262 LKARLGANISVSNGI
-1277 SDYDDLKDHLRT
+1277 GDYDDLKDHLRT

-1368 HKGQVILIQEGDFS
+1368 HKGQLILIQEGDFS

>member
-1 MSNLSLMYRPSDKD
+1 MSNLQLMYRPSNQDN
-15 HSNYLGINVLAMP
+15 SNYLGINVLAMP

-115 AVMDLWVR
+115 AVMDLWIR
-123 EGQYQATATP
+123 EGQYQATATAE
-133 DEQAYAVSL
+133 EQAYAVSL

-151 VSANHGYYQNSYRLK
+151 ISANHGYYQNSYQLK
-166 LAEGEA
+166 LRDGEA

-181 NAQGPVTIYPAGAKN
+181 NAQVPVTLYPAGAKN
-196 YINDGEFIKSQT
+196 YINDGEFIKGQT

-246 DMTVSKQE
+246 DMSVSKQE
-254 REALGNY
+254 REALGDY

-269 EGALKMFMQNNPNIQ
+269 EGALKMFMQNNPGVT

-297 QQMAMQG
+297 QQMVMQG

-314 VAGAVAPQMA
+314 IAGAMNQQMA
-324 FPQAVAPQGIPMA
+324 FPGAYPQMPVMQ

-343 QPMSMYGQPV
+343 QPMM
-353 MGMCMQPMVQ
+353 MQPMQ
-363 QLPMGVPNG
+363 MGVPNSMAMQPMMQG
-372 MTPAQQQMLIQQ
+372 LTPAQQQMLIQQ

-427 VLARNAQAASMASAQ
+427 VLARNVQAASMASAQ
-442 VAPHQYVQPQMPVQ
+442 VAPQQQFMQPQQYVQPQMPVQ
-456 QVQQP
+456 QPV
-461 PMQQYVQPQPPL
+461 MQQPL

-499 AKEENVGQR
+499 AKEESVGPR
-508 VITEQDLIA
+508 VITEQDLVA

-536 NNPTQKPV
+536 NQPTQKPV

-573 KKSHRVQVNTDAL
+573 KKGHRVQVDTDAL

-602 FEHQQWL
+602 YEHQQWL
-609 ARQQAMQA
+609 ARQEAIQA
-617 QQQVVIQQQQQL
+617 QQQAVAVQQQAVMQ
-629 QSPVVPQVPQVQV
+629 PVTVVPQVPVQVAQVQV

-700 DFVAATGFDAGAKVK
+700 DFVATTGFDAGAKVK

-770 DEMMEGVTYMET
+770 DEVNRDEMMEGVTYMET

-810 DTQPVPPTPSDKATN
+810 DTQPVPPTPSDKATA

-831 EPITQET
+831 GPVTQET

-868 PVGHPNNP
+868 PVGPANNP

-911 DDFTPPAPGSWYTPA
+911 DDYAAPAPGSWYTPA
-926 SQANVPSPVV
+926 NQANTTPVMN
-936 DQPTPNTEK
+936 QPTPNT
-945 VSEEDIPEVLREEI
+945 EEDIPEVLREETPSK
-959 FNEED
+959 ED
-964 NDESVKEDKDEATD
+964 NEESVKPEVNSDTTD
-978 TVVENTDDTVET
+978 TDNDTTNVVENTDDTV
-990 TSAEGD
+990 D
-996 EVVDEVESVD
+996 EVVDEVDEVE

-1113 LNVEERKLRDDEVNE
+1113 LSVEERKRRDEEVNE

-1161 VVVENFVLDTTIEG
+1161 VVAENFVLDTTIEG

-1186 AKRKE
+1186 AKRRE
-1191 TNKDKHVFTFPYYL
+1191 GNKDKHVFTFPYYL

-1210 HVEDIRKPMKE
+1210 HVEDIRTPMKE
-1221 VLLEIDDVDE
+1221 VLKEIDDVDE
-1231 FVEWYHKYTKV
+1231 FVEWYHKYAKV

-1249 YINSMFTSEVNDV
+1249 YINSMFTAEINDV
-1262 LKARLGMNIGVDNGI
+1262 LKARLGANISVSNGI
-1277 SDYDDLKDHLRT
+1277 GDYDDLKDHLRM

-1308 TAFFIIPD
+1308 AAFFIIPD

-1331 LENPENYYAGEVNTV
+1331 LENPEDYYAAEVNTV

>member
-1 MSNLSLMYRPSDKD
+1 MSNLQLLYRPSNQDN
-15 HSNYLGINVLAMP
+15 SNYLGINVLAMP

-47 LFYLEGK
+47 LLYLEGK

-115 AVMDLWVR
+115 AVMDLWIR

-133 DEQAYAVSL
+133 QEQAYAVSL

-151 VSANHGYYQNSYRLK
+151 VSANHGYYQNSYQLK
-166 LAEGEA
+166 LRDGEA

-196 YINDGEFIKSQT
+196 YINDGEFIKGQT

-213 WANRHAEEAAHAL
+213 WANRHAEETAHAL

-246 DMTVSKQE
+246 DMSVSKQE
-254 REALGNY
+254 REALGDY
-261 WEQAEDQL
+261 WEMAEDQL
-269 EGALKMFMQNNPNIQ
+269 EGALKMFMQNNPGVT
-284 PNPIKTSDVYALA
+284 PNPIKTSEVYALA

-304 GNYMQPAMMP
+304 GNYIQPAMAP
-314 VAGAVAPQMA
+314 VAGVMGQQMTYPQM
-324 FPQAVAPQGIPMA
+324 
-337 PMGMVQ
+337 GM
-343 QPMSMYGQPV
+343 QPMSMDMPMQPV
-353 MGMCMQPMVQ
+353 MAMGGMIPMQPMAMQ
-363 QLPMGVPNG
+363 QMP

-384 QQAQGQLQNAQRPI
+384 QQAQGQLQNVQRPI

-404 LLQNVPLQN
+404 LLQNVPLTN
-413 TPPSQHRMQMQPNS
+413 LPPTQHRMQMQPNS

-442 VAPHQYVQPQMPVQ
+442 VAP
-456 QVQQP
+456 
-461 PMQQYVQPQPPL
+461 QQYVQPMQPQMQQFVQPQQLPQQPL

-573 KKSHRVQVNTDAL
+573 KKGHRVQVNTDAL
-586 NQALMQQ
+586 NQALIEQ
-593 SQSGMTEAE
+593 SQSGMTQAE

-609 ARQQAMQA
+609 LRQEEIEA
-617 QQQVVIQQQQQL
+617 QQQLLQAQIQTQQL
-629 QSPVVPQVPQVQV
+629 VQQVQQAAIMQPLTVVPQVPVQPSQEQV

-691 TQVIDSASD
+691 TQVIDSASN

-770 DEMMEGVTYMET
+770 DEMLEGLDLMEVRHT
-782 RFSYKGK
+782 YKGK

-796 EVVGICRM
+796 EITAICRM
-804 RNLAKE
+804 CKLGKE
-810 DTQPVPPTPSDKATN
+810 DIKPVPPTPSKATA
-825 KPVQVI
+825 KPVVVI
-831 EPITQET
+831 GPVTEEI
-838 PATEVADIV
+838 PATNVEDVV

-868 PVGHPNNP
+868 PVGPANNP

-881 NVPGGAF
+881 NVPGGSF
-888 AIDYDPRED
+888 ALDFDPRED

-911 DDFTPPAPGSWYTPA
+911 DDYTPPAPGSWYTPA
-926 SQANVPSPVV
+926 SQANTTPVV
-936 DQPTPNTEK
+936 NQPTPDTEADEIP
-945 VSEEDIPEVLREEI
+945 VEDIPEVLREET

-964 NDESVKEDKDEATD
+964 TDETVKTDKDAPTVVEKATD
-978 TVVENTDDTVET
+978 VVENTDDAV
-990 TSAEGD
+990 D
-996 EVVDEVESVD
+996 EVVDEVEVVE

-1046 PLYGYRPNWW
+1046 PLYGYRPQWW

-1113 LNVEERKLRDDEVNE
+1113 LSVEERKRRDEEVNE

-1150 YLQNKESLGAP
+1150 YLQNKESLGTP
-1161 VVVENFVLDTTIEG
+1161 VVAENFVLDTTIEG

-1186 AKRKE
+1186 AKRRE
-1191 TNKDKHVFTFPYYL
+1191 GNKDKHVFTFPYYL

-1210 HVEDIRKPMKE
+1210 HVEDIRTPMKE
-1221 VLLEIDDVDE
+1221 VLKEIDDVDE
-1231 FVEWYHKYTKV
+1231 FVDWYHKYAKV

-1249 YINSMFTSEVNDV
+1249 YINSMFTSEINDV
-1262 LKARLGMNIGVDNGI
+1262 LKARLGANISVSNGI
-1277 SDYDDLKDHLRT
+1277 GDYDDLKDHLRM

-1308 TAFFIIPD
+1308 AAFFIIPD

-1331 LENPENYYAGEVNTV
+1331 LEHPEDYYAAEVNTV

-1353 VAVDY
+1353 VAIDY

-1390 VYRATEDVYQY
+1390 VYRVTEDVYQY

-1425 LTSLNE
+1425 LTSQNE

>member
-1 MSNLSLMYRPSDKD
+1 MSNLQLMYRPSNQDN
-15 HSNYLGINVLAMP
+15 SNYLGINVLAMP

-115 AVMDLWVR
+115 AVMDLWIR

-151 VSANHGYYQNSYRLK
+151 ISANHGYYQNSYQLK
-166 LAEGEA
+166 LRDGEA

-196 YINDGEFIKSQT
+196 YINDGEFIKGQT

-254 REALGNY
+254 REALGDY
-261 WEQAEDQL
+261 WEMSEDQL
-269 EGALKMFMQNNPNIQ
+269 EGALKMFMQNNPGVM

-304 GNYMQPAMMP
+304 GNYMPQQMMP

-324 FPQAVAPQGIPMA
+324 FPGAYPQMPIMQ

-343 QPMSMYGQPV
+343 QPMMQSM
-353 MGMCMQPMVQ
+353 MGMQPMQPIVQ
-363 QLPMGVPNG
+363 QL
-372 MTPAQQQMLIQQ
+372 TPAQQQMLIQQ
-384 QQAQGQLQNAQRPI
+384 QQAQGQLQNAGRPI

-442 VAPHQYVQPQMPVQ
+442 VAPQQQYMQPQMPVQ
-456 QVQQP
+456 
-461 PMQQYVQPQPPL
+461 QQYVQPQPPL

-499 AKEENVGQR
+499 VKEESVGQR
-508 VITEQDLIA
+508 VITEQDLVA

-536 NNPTQKPV
+536 NQPAQKPV

-573 KKSHRVQVNTDAL
+573 KKGHRVQVDTDAL

-593 SQSGMTEAE
+593 SQSGMSEAE
-602 FEHQQWL
+602 YEHQQWL

-617 QQQVVIQQQQQL
+617 QQQAVTVPVVQQTNPQPL
-629 QSPVVPQVPQVQV
+629 TVVPQVPVQVAQEQV

-691 TQVIDSASD
+691 TQVIDSASN
-700 DFVAATGFDAGAKVK
+700 DFVATTGFDAGAKVK
-715 KWKRMWASDAVNF
+715 KWKRMWVSDAVNF

-770 DEMMEGVTYMET
+770 DEMMEGVHYMET

-810 DTQPVPPTPSDKATN
+810 DNQPVPPTPSDKATG

-831 EPITQET
+831 VPVTQTEA
-838 PATEVADIV
+838 ATEVADIV

-868 PVGHPNNP
+868 PIGHPNNP

-911 DDFTPPAPGSWYTPA
+911 DDYAAPAPGSWYTPA
-926 SQANVPSPVV
+926 NQATTTPVV
-936 DQPTPNTEK
+936 NQPTPNTD
-945 VSEEDIPEVLREEI
+945 EDIPEVLREETPSK
-959 FNEED
+959 ED
-964 NDESVKEDKDEATD
+964 NDESVKEDKNEATVVEKTTD
-978 TVVENTDDTVET
+978 TVVENTDDTV
-990 TSAEGD
+990 D
-996 EVVDEVESVD
+996 EVVDVVE

-1039 EAYPERV
+1039 EVYPERV
-1046 PLYGYRPNWW
+1046 PLYGYRPTWW

-1113 LNVEERKLRDDEVNE
+1113 LSVEERKLRDDEVNE

-1186 AKRKE
+1186 TKRKE

-1231 FVEWYHKYTKV
+1231 FVDWYHKYAKV

-1262 LKARLGMNIGVDNGI
+1262 LKARLGANITVSNGI
-1277 SDYDDLKDHLRT
+1277 GDYDDLKDHIRT
-1289 TKGDHYW
+1289 SKGDHYW
-1296 EEIVKPLLDEWV
+1296 DEIVKPLLDEWV
-1308 TAFFIIPD
+1308 AAFFIIPD

>member
-1 MSNLSLMYRPSDKD
+1 MSNLQLMYRPSNQDN
-15 HSNYLGINVLAMP
+15 SNYLGINVLAMP

-115 AVMDLWVR
+115 AVMDLWIR
-123 EGQYQATATP
+123 EGQYQATATAE
-133 DEQAYAVSL
+133 EQAYAVSL

-151 VSANHGYYQNSYRLK
+151 VSANHGYYQNSYNLK
-166 LAEGEA
+166 LRDGEA

-181 NAQGPVTIYPAGAKN
+181 NAQVPVTLYPAGAKN
-196 YINDGEFIKSQT
+196 YINDGVFIKGQT

-254 REALGNY
+254 REALGDY

-304 GNYMQPAMMP
+304 GNYMSQGMVP

-324 FPQAVAPQGIPMA
+324 FPQAIATQGMSMA
-337 PMGMVQ
+337 M
-343 QPMSMYGQPV
+343 QPMPQMAMYGQPV
-353 MGMCMQPMVQ
+353 MGMPMQPMVQ
-363 QLPMGVPNG
+363 QL
-372 MTPAQQQMLIQQ
+372 TPAQQQMLIQQ

-442 VAPHQYVQPQMPVQ
+442 VAQQQQYMQPQMSVQ
-456 QVQQP
+456 QVQQ
-461 PMQQYVQPQPPL
+461 QYMQPQPPL

-499 AKEENVGQR
+499 VKEENVGQR
-508 VITEQDLIA
+508 VITEQDLVA

-536 NNPTQKPV
+536 NQPTQKPV

-562 NGFKNYAGKGR
+562 NGFRNYAGKGR
-573 KKSHRVQVNTDAL
+573 KKGHRVQVDTDAL

-602 FEHQQWL
+602 YEHQQWL
-609 ARQQAMQA
+609 ARQQAA
-617 QQQVVIQQQQQL
+617 QSQQL
-629 QSPVVPQVPQVQV
+629 QQQAVVAPVVPQVPVQV

-677 PIATSHLEMQNGEI
+677 PIATSYLEMQNGEI

-700 DFVAATGFDAGAKVK
+700 DFVATTGFDAGAKVK

-770 DEMMEGVTYMET
+770 DEMMEDVTYMET

-810 DTQPVPPTPSDKATN
+810 ETQPVPPTPSDKATA
-825 KPVQVI
+825 KPIQVI
-831 EPITQET
+831 GPVTQTEA
-838 PATEVADIV
+838 ATEVADIV

-911 DDFTPPAPGSWYTPA
+911 DDYAAPAPGSWYTPA
-926 SQANVPSPVV
+926 NQATTAPVV
-936 DQPTPNTEK
+936 NQPTPTTEADEIPVE
-945 VSEEDIPEVLREEI
+945 VSEEDIPEVLREETPSK
-959 FNEED
+959 ED
-964 NDESVKEDKDEATD
+964 NDESVKPVVNSDTTD
-978 TVVENTDDTVET
+978 TDNDTTSVVKNTDDTV
-990 TSAEGD
+990 D
-996 EVVDEVESVD
+996 EVVDEVD

-1100 LHMLPVLL
+1100 LHMLPVFL

-1113 LNVEERKLRDDEVNE
+1113 LSVEERKLRDDEVNE

-1161 VVVENFVLDTTIEG
+1161 VVAENFVLDTTIEG

-1191 TNKDKHVFTFPYYL
+1191 SNKDKHVFTFPYYL

-1231 FVEWYHKYTKV
+1231 FVDWYHKYTKV

-1262 LKARLGMNIGVDNGI
+1262 LKARLGANISVSNGI
-1277 SDYDDLKDHLRT
+1277 GDYDDLKDHLRT

-1331 LENPENYYAGEVNTV
+1331 LENPEDYYAGEVNTV

-1368 HKGQVILIQEGDFS
+1368 HKGQLILIQEGDFS

>member
-1 MSNLSLMYRPSDKD
+1 MSNLQLMYRPSNQDN
-15 HSNYLGINVLAMP
+15 SNYLGINVLAMP

-89 EHRNYEQPSFRIED
+89 EHRNFEQPSFRIED

-115 AVMDLWVR
+115 AVMDLWIR

-133 DEQAYAVSL
+133 NEQAYAVSL

-151 VSANHGYYQNSYRLK
+151 ISANHGYYQNSYQLK

-181 NAQGPVTIYPAGAKN
+181 NAQVPVTLYPAGAKN
-196 YINDGEFIKSQT
+196 YINDGEFIKGQT

-213 WANRHAEEAAHAL
+213 WANRHAEETAHAL

-254 REALGNY
+254 REALGDY

-304 GNYMQPAMMP
+304 GNYIQQPMMP
-314 VAGAVAPQMA
+314 VAGAVPPQMA
-324 FPQAVAPQGIPMA
+324 FPQALAPQAYPQMPVMQPMMA
-337 PMGMVQ
+337 PMGV
-343 QPMSMYGQPV
+343 PMQAM
-353 MGMCMQPMVQ
+353 
-363 QLPMGVPNG
+363 PMGVPNG
-372 MTPAQQQMLIQQ
+372 MIPAQQQMLIQQ

-442 VAPHQYVQPQMPVQ
+442 VAPQQYVQSQMPVQ
-456 QVQQP
+456 QVQ
-461 PMQQYVQPQPPL
+461 QQYVQPQPPL

-499 AKEENVGQR
+499 VKEESVGQR
-508 VITEQDLIA
+508 VITEQDLVA

-524 RKRYQ
+524 CKRYQ

-536 NNPTQKPV
+536 NRPTQKPV

-573 KKSHRVQVNTDAL
+573 KKGHRVQVDTDAL

-602 FEHQQWL
+602 YEHQQWL
-609 ARQQAMQA
+609 ARQQAAQA
-617 QQQVVIQQQQQL
+617 QAVAVTVVQQAIPQPL
-629 QSPVVPQVPQVQV
+629 TVVPQVPVQVSQEQV

-700 DFVAATGFDAGAKVK
+700 DFVATTGFDAGAKVK

-728 GLPDEML
+728 GLPDDML

-742 MPTETLNAL
+742 IPTETLNAL

-770 DEMMEGVTYMET
+770 DEMMEGVNYMET

-810 DTQPVPPTPSDKATN
+810 DTQPVPPTPSDKATA

-831 EPITQET
+831 GPVTQET

-868 PVGHPNNP
+868 PVGPANNP
-876 NWAQG
+876 NWTQG

-911 DDFTPPAPGSWYTPA
+911 DDYAAPAPGSWYTPA
-926 SQANVPSPVV
+926 NQATTAPVV
-936 DQPTPNTEK
+936 NQPTPNAEE
-945 VSEEDIPEVLREEI
+945 VSEEDIPEVLREETPSK
-959 FNEED
+959 ED
-964 NDESVKEDKDEATD
+964 NDESVKEDKDEPTVVEKATD
-978 TVVENTDDTVET
+978 TVVENTDDTV
-990 TSAEGD
+990 D
-996 EVVDEVESVD
+996 EVVDEVD

-1087 LVKRVEEIEVDEN
+1087 LVKRVEGIEVDEN

-1113 LNVEERKLRDDEVNE
+1113 LSVEERKLRDDEVNE

-1191 TNKDKHVFTFPYYL
+1191 SNKDKHVFTFPYYL

-1262 LKARLGMNIGVDNGI
+1262 LKARLGANISVSNGI
-1277 SDYDDLKDHLRT
+1277 GDYDDLKDHIRT
-1289 TKGDHYW
+1289 SKGDHYW
-1296 EEIVKPLLDEWV
+1296 DEIVKPLLDEWV
-1308 TAFFIIPD
+1308 AAFFIIPD

-1331 LENPENYYAGEVNTV
+1331 LEHPEDYYAGEVNTV

>member
-1 MSNLSLMYRPSDKD
+1 MSNLQLMYRPSNQDN
-15 HSNYLGINVLAMP
+15 SNYLGINVLAMP

-47 LFYLEGK
+47 LLYLEGK

-115 AVMDLWVR
+115 AVMDLWIR

-133 DEQAYAVSL
+133 QEQAYALSL

-181 NAQGPVTIYPAGAKN
+181 NAQGPVTLYPAGAKN
-196 YINDGEFIKSQT
+196 YINDGEFIKGQT

-213 WANRHAEEAAHAL
+213 WANRHAEETAHAL

-246 DMTVSKQE
+246 DMSVSKQE
-254 REALGNY
+254 REALGDY
-261 WEQAEDQL
+261 WEMAEDQL
-269 EGALKMFMQNNPNIQ
+269 EGALKMFMQNNPGVT
-284 PNPIKTSDVYALA
+284 PNPIKTSEVYALA

-304 GNYMQPAMMP
+304 GNYIQPAMAP
-314 VAGAVAPQMA
+314 VAGGMAPQMA
-324 FPQAVAPQGIPMA
+324 FPQGMPMQPMA
-337 PMGMVQ
+337 
-343 QPMSMYGQPV
+343 MYGQPV
-353 MGMCMQPMVQ
+353 MGMQPMVQ
-363 QLPMGVPNG
+363 QL
-372 MTPAQQQMLIQQ
+372 TPAQQQMLIQQ

-404 LLQNVPLQN
+404 LLQNVPLTN
-413 TPPSQHRMQMQPNS
+413 LPPTQHRMQMQPNS

-442 VAPHQYVQPQMPVQ
+442 VAPQQQYMQQPQMSVQ
-456 QVQQP
+456 
-461 PMQQYVQPQPPL
+461 QQYVQPQPPL

-499 AKEENVGQR
+499 AKEESVGQR

-529 ASREEYA
+529 ASREEYV

-573 KKSHRVQVNTDAL
+573 KKGHRVQVDADAL

-593 SQSGMTEAE
+593 ANSGMTEAE

-609 ARQQAMQA
+609 ARQQQLQLQQDMQA
-617 QQQVVIQQQQQL
+617 QQQVVQQ
-629 QSPVVPQVPQVQV
+629 PVVPQVQV
-642 AVPETQEKLVSKPVK
+642 AVPETQEKLVSKTVK

-691 TQVIDSASD
+691 TQVIDSASS

-770 DEMMEGVTYMET
+770 DEMLEGLDLMEVRHT
-782 RFSYKGK
+782 YKGK

-796 EVVGICRM
+796 EITAICRM
-804 RNLAKE
+804 RKLGKE
-810 DTQPVPPTPSDKATN
+810 DTQPVPPTPSDKPAT
-825 KPVQVI
+825 KPVVVI
-831 EPITQET
+831 GPVTEEI
-838 PATEVADIV
+838 PATTVEDVV

-868 PVGHPNNP
+868 PVGPANNP

-881 NVPGGAF
+881 NVPGGSF
-888 AIDYDPRED
+888 ALDFDPRKD

-911 DDFTPPAPGSWYTPA
+911 DDYTPPAPGSWYTPA

-936 DQPTPNTEK
+936 DQPTPDTD
-945 VSEEDIPEVLREEI
+945 EDIPEVLREETLSK
-959 FNEED
+959 EETE
-964 NDESVKEDKDEATD
+964 ESVKTAKDAPTEVEKATD
-978 TVVENTDDTVET
+978 VVENTDDTV
-990 TSAEGD
+990 D
-996 EVVDEVESVD
+996 EVVDEVD

-1015 NTGFKFKGHIT
+1015 NTGFKFKGQVT
-1026 EYNDHLALVVEDE
+1026 EYNDHLALIMEDE

-1046 PLYGYRPNWW
+1046 PLYGYRPTWW

-1113 LNVEERKLRDDEVNE
+1113 LSVEERKRRDEEVNE

-1150 YLQNKESLGAP
+1150 YLENKESLGAP
-1161 VVVENFVLDTTIEG
+1161 VVAENFVLDTTIEG

-1186 AKRKE
+1186 AKRRE
-1191 TNKDKHVFTFPYYL
+1191 GNKDKHVFTFPYYL

-1210 HVEDIRKPMKE
+1210 HVEDIRTPMKE
-1221 VLLEIDDVDE
+1221 VLKEIDDVDE
-1231 FVEWYHKYTKV
+1231 FVEWYHKYAKV

-1249 YINSMFTSEVNDV
+1249 YINSMFTAEINDV
-1262 LKARLGMNIGVDNGI
+1262 LKARLGANINVDNGI
-1277 SDYDDLKDHLRT
+1277 GDYDDLKDHLRM

-1308 TAFFIIPD
+1308 AAFFIIPD
-1316 DTITQAWFENAPEGE
+1316 DTITQAWFENAPEGD
-1331 LENPENYYAGEVNTV
+1331 LENPEDYYAAEVNTV

-1353 VAVDY
+1353 VAIDY

-1368 HKGQVILIQEGDFS
+1368 HKGQVVLIQEGEFS

-1390 VYRATEDVYQY
+1390 VYHVTEDVYQY

-1415 KNVYNQNAFA
+1415 KNVYNKNAFA

>member
-1 MSNLSLMYRPSDKD
+1 MSNLQLMFRPSDKD
-15 HSNYLGINVLAMP
+15 HLNYLGINVLSMP
-28 FLVDFKSHHTAIY
+28 FLVDFKSHQTAIY

-54 AGTYTPYTYAFNK
+54 AATYTPYTYAFNK

-78 AGMFRFIMRVL
+78 AGMLRFIMRIL
-89 EHRNYEQPSFRIED
+89 EHRNQEQPSFRIED
-103 DIKFLAEELVEA
+103 DIKHLAEELVEA
-115 AVMDLWVR
+115 AVMDLWAR
-123 EGQYQATATP
+123 EGQYNATATP
-133 DEQAYAVSL
+133 DEHAYALSL
-142 KDKAVNLFN
+142 KDKATNLFN
-151 VSANHGYYQNSYRLK
+151 ISLRDKRYQNNIQTFINK
-166 LAEGEA
+166 GEG

-181 NAQGPVTIYPAGAKN
+181 NAQVPATIYPAGAKN
-196 YINDGEFIKSQT
+196 WINDGEFIKGQT
-208 AMDLF
+208 AFDLF
-213 WANRHAEEAAHAL
+213 WANRNATEAAIAL
-226 KNFKPIIPSKKEIP
+226 QNAKPNYPTRSEIP
-240 AHLIQI
+240 AHLIRV
-246 DMTVSKQE
+246 DMNVPKKE
-254 REALGNY
+254 LEALGDY
-261 WEQAEDQL
+261 WDMAIEQL
-269 EGALKMFMQNNPNIQ
+269 EGELKMFMQNNPNIQ
-284 PNPIKTSDVYALA
+284 PNPIKASDVYALA
-297 QQMAMQG
+297 QQMYAQG
-304 GNYMQPAMMP
+304 GNYMQQPMQPIAP
-314 VAGAVAPQMA
+314 VMAPQMS
-324 FPQAVAPQGIPMA
+324 FPQAMPMA
-337 PMGMVQ
+337 MQPIPQMPMYS
-343 QPMSMYGQPV
+343 QP
-353 MGMCMQPMVQ
+353 MQPMMMQPMMQ
-363 QLPMGVPNG
+363 QL
-372 MTPAQQQMLIQQ
+372 TPAQQQMLIQQ
-384 QQAQGQLQNAQRPI
+384 QQAQGQLQNARPI
-398 NPIQQQ
+398 NPLQQQ

-427 VLARNAQAASMASAQ
+427 VLARNAQNASMASAQ
-442 VAPHQYVQPQMPVQ
+442 VAPQQYMQQPMMMQPQMPVQ
-456 QVQQP
+456 PQQ
-461 PMQQYVQPQPPL
+461 PL

-490 TGNLALAGS
+490 TGNLSLAGS
-499 AKEENVGQR
+499 VKEESVGQR
-508 VITEQDLIA
+508 VITEQDLIT

-529 ASREEYA
+529 ASREEYV

-544 ARTQV
+544 AKTQV
-549 NESAGKSEDPYFM
+549 NESAGKSEDPYFL

-573 KKSHRVQVNTDAL
+573 KKKHRVQVDTDAL

-602 FEHQQWL
+602 YEHQQWL
-609 ARQQAMQA
+609 ARQQAMQVQQTVPVA
-617 QQQVVIQQQQQL
+617 QQ
-629 QSPVVPQVPQVQV
+629 PVVPMVPNVVPVTQEQV

-662 AMANAMLEGKQDEVK
+662 AMANAMLEGKQDEVT

-691 TQVIDSASD
+691 TQVIDEATDS
-700 DFVAATGFDAGAKVK
+700 FVAATGFDAGAKVK

-751 GIDANGQPITK
+751 GIDTNGQPITK

-770 DEMMEGVTYMET
+770 DETMMEGVHYMET

-804 RNLAKE
+804 RNVVKE
-810 DTQPVPPTPSDKATN
+810 DIKPVPPTPTPTDKAESVKAVTGTVV
-825 KPVQVI
+825 PVV
-831 EPITQET
+831 EDL
-838 PATEVADIV
+838 VK
-847 NQTVVDGD
+847 QTVVDGD
-855 EWAKVIATDNVAA
+855 EWSDVLATDNVAA
-868 PVGHPNNP
+868 PVGHPNDP
-876 NWAQG
+876 NWATKG
-881 NVPGGAF
+881 NGGF
-888 AIDYDPRED
+888 TIDYDPKD
-897 NGRSLIDVLMKEDY
+897 SSRSLIDVMMQEDY
-911 DDFTPPAPGSWYTPA
+911 DTPVLPAPGSWYTPA
-926 SQANVPSPVV
+926 GQANTSSPVIN
-936 DQPTPNTEK
+936 QPTPNTPEEDT
-945 VSEEDIPEVLREEI
+945 SEEDIPEVLRVETPLREETPSK
-959 FNEED
+959 ED
-964 NDESVKEDKDEATD
+964 NEKSVKPDLDSDATDTVEATD
-978 TVVENTDDTVET
+978 VVENTDDTV
-990 TSAEGD
+990 D
-996 EVVDEVESVD
+996 EVVDEVD

-1015 NTGFKFKGHIT
+1015 NTGFKFKGHVT

-1077 YTETDGYRQI
+1077 YTETHGYQQI

-1113 LNVEERKLRDDEVNE
+1113 LSVEERKLRDDKVNE
-1128 RAKIEIETSEKL
+1128 LAKIEIETSEKL

-1150 YLQNKESLGAP
+1150 YLENKESLGVP
-1161 VVVENFVLDTTIEG
+1161 VVAENFVLDTTIEG

-1191 TNKDKHVFTFPYYL
+1191 NNKDKHVFTFPYYL

-1231 FVEWYHKYTKV
+1231 FVVWYHKYSKV

-1262 LKARLGMNIGVDNGI
+1262 LKARLGANMNVDNGI
-1277 SDYDDLKDHLRT
+1277 LDYEDLKDHLRLS
-1289 TKGDHYW
+1289 KGDHYW

-1308 TAFFIIPD
+1308 AAFFIIPD

-1331 LENPENYYAGEVNTV
+1331 IEHPEDYYAGEVNTV

-1353 VAVDY
+1353 VAIDY

-1368 HKGQVILIQEGDFS
+1368 HKGQVVLIQEGDFS

>member
-1 MSNLSLMYRPSDKD
+1 MSNLQLMYRPSNQDN
-15 HSNYLGINVLAMP
+15 SNYLGINVLVMP

-47 LFYLEGK
+47 LLYLEGK

-115 AVMDLWVR
+115 AVMDLWIR

-196 YINDGEFIKSQT
+196 YINDGEFIKGQT

-213 WANRHAEEAAHAL
+213 WANRHAEETAHVL

-246 DMTVSKQE
+246 DMSVSKQE
-254 REALGNY
+254 REALGDY

-269 EGALKMFMQNNPNIQ
+269 EGALKMFMQNNPGVM

-304 GNYMQPAMMP
+304 GNYIQQPMMP

-324 FPQAVAPQGIPMA
+324 FPQ
-337 PMGMVQ
+337 MGM
-343 QPMSMYGQPV
+343 QPMPQMAMYGQPV
-353 MGMCMQPMVQ
+353 MGMPMQPMVQ
-363 QLPMGVPNG
+363 QLPMGVPQG

-442 VAPHQYVQPQMPVQ
+442 VAPQQYAQPQMPVQ
-456 QVQQP
+456 QPV
-461 PMQQYVQPQPPL
+461 MQPPL

-499 AKEENVGQR
+499 VKEENVGQR
-508 VITEQDLIA
+508 VITEQDLVA

-536 NNPTQKPV
+536 NQPTQKPV

-573 KKSHRVQVNTDAL
+573 KKGHRVQVNTDAL

-602 FEHQQWL
+602 YEHQQWL
-609 ARQQAMQA
+609 ARQQAAQA
-617 QQQVVIQQQQQL
+617 AMQQVPVVQQVIPQ
-629 QSPVVPQVPQVQV
+629 PVTVVPQVPVQPSQEQV

-700 DFVAATGFDAGAKVK
+700 DFVATTGFDAGAKVK

-804 RNLAKE
+804 RNLVKE
-810 DTQPVPPTPSDKATN
+810 ETQPVPPTPSDKVTA

-831 EPITQET
+831 GPVTQET

-855 EWAKVIATDNVAA
+855 EWVKVIATDNVAA
-868 PVGHPNNP
+868 PVGPANNP

-888 AIDYDPRED
+888 AIDYDPREE

-911 DDFTPPAPGSWYTPA
+911 DDYAAPAPGSWYTPA
-926 SQANVPSPVV
+926 SQATTTPVV
-936 DQPTPNTEK
+936 NQPTPNTEADEIPIVE
-945 VSEEDIPEVLREEI
+945 VSEEDIPEVLREATPSK
-959 FNEED
+959 ED
-964 NDESVKEDKDEATD
+964 NVESVKPVVNSDTAD

-996 EVVDEVESVD
+996 EVVDEVY

-1108 NHADS
+1108 NHTDS
-1113 LNVEERKLRDDEVNE
+1113 LSVEERKLRDDEVNE

-1191 TNKDKHVFTFPYYL
+1191 SNKDKHVFTFPYYL

-1231 FVEWYHKYTKV
+1231 FVEWYQKYTKV

-1262 LKARLGMNIGVDNGI
+1262 LKARLGANISVSNGI
-1277 SDYDDLKDHLRT
+1277 GDYDDLKDHIRT
-1289 TKGDHYW
+1289 SKGDHYW
-1296 EEIVKPLLDEWV
+1296 DEIVKPLLDEWV
-1308 TAFFIIPD
+1308 AAFFIIPD

-1368 HKGQVILIQEGDFS
+1368 HKGQLILIQEGDFS

-1390 VYRATEDVYQY
+1390 VYRVTEDVYQY

>member
-47 LFYLEGK
+47 LLYLEGK

-115 AVMDLWVR
+115 AVMDLWIR

-133 DEQAYAVSL
+133 QEQAYAVSL

-196 YINDGEFIKSQT
+196 YINDGEFIKGQT

-213 WANRHAEEAAHAL
+213 WANRHAEETAHAL

-246 DMTVSKQE
+246 DMSVSKQE
-254 REALGNY
+254 REALGDY
-261 WEQAEDQL
+261 WEMAEDQL
-269 EGALKMFMQNNPNIQ
+269 EGALKMFMQNNPGVT
-284 PNPIKTSDVYALA
+284 PNPIKTSEVYTLA

-304 GNYMQPAMMP
+304 GNYIQQPMVP
-314 VAGAVAPQMA
+314 VAGAMAPQMA
-324 FPQAVAPQGIPMA
+324 FPGAYPQMPVMQPA
-337 PMGMVQ
+337 MPMGM
-343 QPMSMYGQPV
+343 
-353 MGMCMQPMVQ
+353 PMVQ
-363 QLPMGVPNG
+363 PMMQA

-384 QQAQGQLQNAQRPI
+384 QQAQGQLQNVSQRPI

-404 LLQNVPLQN
+404 LLQNVPLTN
-413 TPPSQHRMQMQPNS
+413 LPPTQHRMQMQPNS

-442 VAPHQYVQPQMPVQ
+442 VAPQQYMQPQMPVQ
-456 QVQQP
+456 QPV
-461 PMQQYVQPQPPL
+461 MQQPL

-499 AKEENVGQR
+499 AKEESVGQR

-529 ASREEYA
+529 ASREEYV
-536 NNPTQKPV
+536 NNSTQKPV

-573 KKSHRVQVNTDAL
+573 KKGHRVQVNTDAL

-609 ARQQAMQA
+609 LRQEAIQA
-617 QQQVVIQQQQQL
+617 QQQQVVQQV
-629 QSPVVPQVPQVQV
+629 PVVPQAQV
-642 AVPETQEKLVSKPVK
+642 AVPETQEKLVSKTVK

-691 TQVIDSASD
+691 TQVIDSASN
-700 DFVAATGFDAGAKVK
+700 DFITATGFDAGVKVK

-728 GLPDEML
+728 GLPDDML

-770 DEMMEGVTYMET
+770 DEMLEGLDIMEVRHT
-782 RFSYKGK
+782 YKGK

-796 EVVGICRM
+796 EISGICRM
-804 RNLAKE
+804 RKVGKE
-810 DTQPVPPTPSDKATN
+810 DIKPVPPTPTKEHT
-825 KPVQVI
+825 KPVVVI
-831 EPITQET
+831 GPVTEEI
-838 PATEVADIV
+838 PATAVEDVV

-868 PVGHPNNP
+868 PVGPANNP
-876 NWAQG
+876 NWTQG
-881 NVPGGAF
+881 NVPGGSF
-888 AIDYDPRED
+888 ALDFNPRED

-911 DDFTPPAPGSWYTPA
+911 DDYTPPAPGSWYTPA
-926 SQANVPSPVV
+926 NQTNTTPVV
-936 DQPTPNTEK
+936 NQPTPDTEAD
-945 VSEEDIPEVLREEI
+945 EIPEVLREET

-964 NDESVKEDKDEATD
+964 NEESVKEDKDAPTMVATTEVEKATD
-978 TVVENTDDTVET
+978 VVENTDDTV
-990 TSAEGD
+990 D
-996 EVVDEVESVD
+996 EVVDEVDVFEEES
-1006 EFDPFADID
+1006 FDPFADID
-1015 NTGFKFKGHIT
+1015 NTGFKFKGQVT
-1026 EYNDHLALVVEDE
+1026 EYNDHLALIVEDE

-1046 PLYGYRPNWW
+1046 PLYGYRPTWW

-1113 LNVEERKLRDDEVNE
+1113 LSVEERKRRDEEVNE

-1150 YLQNKESLGAP
+1150 YLQNKESLGTP
-1161 VVVENFVLDTTIEG
+1161 VVAENFVLDTTIEG

-1186 AKRKE
+1186 AKRRE
-1191 TNKDKHVFTFPYYL
+1191 GNKDKHVFTFPYYL

-1210 HVEDIRKPMKE
+1210 HVEDIRAPMKE
-1221 VLLEIDDVDE
+1221 VLKEIDDVDE
-1231 FVEWYHKYTKV
+1231 FVEWYHKYAKV

-1249 YINSMFTSEVNDV
+1249 YINSMFTAEINDV
-1262 LKARLGMNIGVDNGI
+1262 LKARLGANISVSNGI
-1277 SDYDDLKDHLRT
+1277 GDYDDLKDHLRM

-1308 TAFFIIPD
+1308 AAFFIIPD
-1316 DTITQAWFENAPEGE
+1316 DTITQAWFENAPEDE
-1331 LENPENYYAGEVNTV
+1331 LENPEDYYAAEVNTV

-1368 HKGQVILIQEGDFS
+1368 HKGQVVLIQEGEFS

-1390 VYRATEDVYQY
+1390 VYRVTEDVYQY

-1415 KNVYNQNAFA
+1415 KNVYNKNAFA
-1425 LTSLNE
+1425 LTSQNE

>member
-1 MSNLSLMYRPSDKD
+1 MSNLQLMYRPSNQDN
-15 HSNYLGINVLAMP
+15 SNYLGINVLAMP

-89 EHRNYEQPSFRIED
+89 EHRNFEQPSFRIED

-115 AVMDLWVR
+115 AVMDLWIR

-151 VSANHGYYQNSYRLK
+151 ISANHGYYQNSYQLK
-166 LAEGEA
+166 LRDGEA

-181 NAQGPVTIYPAGAKN
+181 NAQVPVTLYPAGAKN
-196 YINDGEFIKSQT
+196 YINDGEFIKGQT

-254 REALGNY
+254 REALGDY

-269 EGALKMFMQNNPNIQ
+269 EGALKMFMQNNPGVM

-304 GNYMQPAMMP
+304 GNYMPQGMVP

-324 FPQAVAPQGIPMA
+324 FPQMGMQPMA
-337 PMGMVQ
+337 MG
-343 QPMSMYGQPV
+343 MYGQPV
-353 MGMCMQPMVQ
+353 MGMAIQPMQ
-363 QLPMGVPNG
+363 MGVPQG
-372 MTPAQQQMLIQQ
+372 MTPAQQQILIQQ

-442 VAPHQYVQPQMPVQ
+442 VAPQQYVQPQMPVQ
-456 QVQQP
+456 QVQ
-461 PMQQYVQPQPPL
+461 QQYVQPQPPL

-499 AKEENVGQR
+499 VKEENVGQR
-508 VITEQDLIA
+508 VITEQDLVA

-536 NNPTQKPV
+536 NQPTQKPV

-573 KKSHRVQVNTDAL
+573 KKGHRVQVDTDAL

-593 SQSGMTEAE
+593 ANSGMTEAE
-602 FEHQQWL
+602 YEHQQWL

-617 QQQVVIQQQQQL
+617 QQQVVQQV
-629 QSPVVPQVPQVQV
+629 PVVPQVQV
-642 AVPETQEKLVSKPVK
+642 AVPETQEKLVSKTVK

-700 DFVAATGFDAGAKVK
+700 DFVATTGFDAGAKVK

-825 KPVQVI
+825 KPVQVSG
-831 EPITQET
+831 PVTQTEA
-838 PATEVADIV
+838 ATEVADIV

-868 PVGHPNNP
+868 PVGPANNP

-911 DDFTPPAPGSWYTPA
+911 DDYAAPAPGSWYTPA
-926 SQANVPSPVV
+926 NQATTTPVV
-936 DQPTPNTEK
+936 NQPTPTTEE
-945 VSEEDIPEVLREEI
+945 VSEEDIPEDEIPEVLREVTPLRE
-959 FNEED
+959 ETPSKED
-964 NDESVKEDKDEATD
+964 NDESVKPVVNSD
-978 TVVENTDDTVET
+978 TTEEVVENTDDTV
-990 TSAEGD
+990 D

-1113 LNVEERKLRDDEVNE
+1113 LSVEERKLRDDEVNE

-1191 TNKDKHVFTFPYYL
+1191 SNKDKHVFTFPYYL

-1262 LKARLGMNIGVDNGI
+1262 LKARLGTNISVSNGI
-1277 SDYDDLKDHLRT
+1277 GDYDDLKDHIRT
-1289 TKGDHYW
+1289 SKGDHYW
-1296 EEIVKPLLDEWV
+1296 DEIVKPLLDEWV
-1308 TAFFIIPD
+1308 AAFFIIPD

-1331 LENPENYYAGEVNTV
+1331 LENPEDYYAGEVNTV